1 MVAVAIIGI
10 GCKFPGGIDDADS
23 FWEFALLKG
32 DAVAD
37 IPKDR
42 WDADKYYDPDPDT
55 PGRMYTRR
63 GSFLTQGFRRFD
75 ADFFGIS
82 HREAAVLDPQQRLLL
97 ETTWEALDDA
107 GIAGQALGGNVGTFI
122 GGFMNDNMISRG
134 LARNLEKI
142 NNFAAFSASQTLL
155 SNRIA
160 HALDLWGPSMT
171 VDTACSSSLVTT
183 HLAVRAVAGGECD
196 VALAGG
202 VNVMFQ
208 PETFI
213 TMCKG
218 RFLAADGRSKSFDA
232 AADGY
237 GRGEGVGIVVLKN
250 LEQAQRDGDRIY
262 AVIRGSG
269 VNQDGRTIA
278 LPVPNPVSQQRLAD
292 RVLRE
297 AGIDPALVGY
307 IEAHG
312 TGTSVG
318 DPLEAEA
325 LGHSY
330 GQAAGRTEPLVI
342 GSVKNNF
349 GHTEAAAGVAGLIK
363 AALTVQRRTIL
374 PQVVLDKLNPAIPFD
389 ELQIRIPTEVE
400 KYPDLGAPA
409 YAAVNSFGYGGTNAH
424 VIVEEPPTPVAAA
437 APARDSIRIFPVSA
451 RSGAALH
458 EVAGSYAELLRS
470 EEGTAGT
477 AGTVSDEA
485 GVSDE
490 YVQRLKTAV
499 TGRRAQHYL
508 RKGFI
513 YRDGDDLLAQLNSY
527 AESDEAAPARA
538 LVEGISDPVF
548 VFSGMGPQ
556 WWGMARGLLERP
568 GAFREAAAEIDAVF
582 QEVSGWSVIAE
593 LLRSEGDSRVSR
605 TEIAQPANFL
615 VQAALAKHLEQF
627 GIRPTAV
634 MGHSV
639 GEVAA
644 AYVGG
649 ALSLRDAATVSFH
662 RSRLQAK
669 TAGSGGMLAV
679 GLDAEEALRR
689 IARFGGSVCVAA
701 INSASATTLSGDS
714 KALQILHD
722 ELAEDGVFARM
733 LHVEVPY
740 HSQLMD
746 PILDELATALA
757 GLAPRPTDIPLYS
770 TVTGEKI
777 DSEAF
782 ADPAYWLKNVRE
794 SVLFAKTVD
803 TLIAD
808 RYRVFLEL
816 GPHPVLLGNM
826 RESFV
831 RHSVS
836 AAAVQTLHRDQ
847 DDEQSVL
854 QAVTDLY
861 ALGAIDAP
869 GEADLYAN
877 GLIPH
882 MDLPKYPWSQE
893 ELWEEDPLTL
903 RARYGDADR
912 FALLGDRAE
921 GLTPQW
927 EVTLAAA
934 NLPWLPDHTVLGS
947 VVLPG
952 TAYLDAALSA
962 VRQRSGR
969 GQAGLD
975 SVVFAVP
982 LVVAEHDAPITRLTV
997 DEPTKRFTFNGRSAH
1012 TQLWTAHANGRL
1024 VEANLGT
1031 LRIDVPIRS
1040 EHDRIFDGADVYKGL
1055 AAVGLSYGPAF
1066 QRIQS
1071 VRIGSA
1077 GCVAQLASPLSR
1089 SAGDI
1094 ASEPEVTPRHAV
1106 HPALADAALQ
1116 CIAVLLAARPELDI
1130 PPTAHIP
1137 ASVDRVRLYGEVPED
1152 PIAVVEIT
1160 STLPLRANAYLAS
1173 QDGEVALAMTGVT
1186 LRPVGAAS
1194 DPLAELDQYF
1204 YEPRWE
1210 PLEEE
1215 TEGPEGQRAP
1225 VPAASVSAA
1234 HPANAVVEI
1243 GDVSAAVAEGARRA
1257 ARAGAA
1263 VLNAEAE
1270 QATDLAET
1278 FAAALHTDAF
1288 LRVLVTVGSGKSSVE
1303 NLHQLVTVAQALRTV
1318 LEAETER
1325 GVVNPDVQVVIVSN
1339 RAFLAPGD
1347 QLREHGLVL
1356 DQAALVG
1363 ARRVLANEQHPA
1375 KWSLVDLPD
1384 SVTADEVAAEISAM
1398 NRAEEVAVRAGE
1410 RWTQRMRRSL
1420 SELVAP
1426 WEEPFEPT
1434 DPEVAYEVQIPDTR
1448 TLKDITLRAC
1458 DRVEPGPRQVEVRVE
1473 TVGLNYKD
1481 PLKVLGIL
1489 TERELG
1495 ETYFKLEPGMEGF
1508 GVVTR
1513 VGSAVNELRIGESI
1527 AVAERGL
1534 LRRYLTF
1541 DLDGGAAWER
1551 IEEEHLQREDFDP
1564 LAVGSGVPFFTAG
1577 YAFYKLADLQPGE
1590 TVLIHGAAGGMGMGA
1605 VQIAVNM
1612 GAVVYATAGSEERRR
1627 AALELGAAAAF
1638 DSRSVGFVDDILR
1651 VTQGRGVD
1659 VIYNSLPGEMIAQ
1672 NFAVAGEFCRIIE
1685 IGKADIYFGGAM
1697 DLKPFSG
1704 NLSFHAIDMD
1714 RMLRLRPETFRELR
1728 RECTEM
1734 LTSGKLTP
1742 LPFTRFPIEEV
1753 VGAFEAVF
1761 RAAHMG
1767 RIVLDLRDQTPK
1779 LLPRKPD
1786 PAPVRPGHS
1795 YLISGGF
1802 GGFGL
1807 ATARSLARAGATHL
1821 ILAGRSGAT
1830 TEVARAQIE
1839 ALRAADV
1846 DVWEERID
1854 ISDYDQVSDLIG
1866 KVEASGHPLR
1876 GVFHAAAV
1884 AHDEVVADISAESL
1898 YKVFGP
1904 KVDGALNLDR
1914 ATREHNVP
1922 LDHFVLYSSISGLI
1936 GIVPQLTYAAANSML
1951 DGLAQSRHAAG
1962 LPALSVSWGA
1972 MSGGGMAEIEA
1983 IVKFLDS
1990 VGLRRLNMDLGA
2002 TLMHEC
2008 SRFQLPH
2015 VAIAGVDWGVLRT
2028 PLPST
2033 AKSTRFAHLSAEA
2046 AAVSNEQAAFRATVL
2061 ALPEEERGPMVTKE
2075 LAKELANVLK
2085 VDVESIDPTGP
2096 IADLGIDSLMAVEF
2110 AARAGK
2116 QLNIQISA
2124 FQFTPDLTLEAVG
2137 ARVALLIAQG
2147 VGDPEHDAI

>member
-10 GCKFPGGIDDADS
+10 GCRFPGGIGDADS
-23 FWEFALLKG
+23 FWNFVLHKG

-63 GSFLTQGFRRFD
+63 GSFLTQEFRRFD

-107 GIAGQALGGNVGTFI
+107 GIAGQAVGGNVGTFI

-183 HLAVRAVAGGECD
+183 HLAVRAVANGECD

-250 LEQAQRDGDRIY
+250 LEQAQRDGDHIY

-292 RVLRE
+292 RVIKE

-318 DPLEAEA
+318 DPLEAQA

-330 GQAAGRTEPLVI
+330 GRVAGRARPLVI

-363 AALTVQRRTIL
+363 AALTVQRRTIA
-374 PQVVLDKLNPAIPFD
+374 PQVVLDKLNPEIPFD
-389 ELQIRIPTEVE
+389 QLQIRIPTEVE
-400 KYPDLGAPA
+400 PYPDLGAPA

-424 VIVEEPPTPVAAA
+424 VLVQEPPAPVQTE

-451 RSGAALH
+451 RSGSALH
-458 EVAGSYAELLRS
+458 EVAGRYAKQLS
-470 EEGTAGT
+470 
-477 AGTVSDEA
+477 SDLSQDGA
-485 GVSDE
+485 
-490 YVQRLKTAV
+490 QRLKTAA
-499 TGRRAQHYL
+499 TARRAQHYL

-513 YRDGDDLLAQLNSY
+513 YRDADDLLAQLNTY
-527 AESDEAAPARA
+527 AASDEAAPPRA

-556 WWGMARGLLERP
+556 WWGMARALLERP
-568 GAFREAAAEIDAVF
+568 GIFRDAAAEIDEVF
-582 QEVSGWSVIAE
+582 QEISGWSVIAE
-593 LLRSEGDSRVSR
+593 LLRPQADSRVSR

-615 VQAALAKHLEQF
+615 VQSALAKHLQQF

-634 MGHSV
+634 VGHSV

-644 AYVGG
+644 AYVSG

-679 GLDAEEALRR
+679 GLDAEEAQRR
-689 IARFGGSVCVAA
+689 AARFGSAVCVAA
-701 INSASATTLSGDS
+701 INSTAATTLSGDS
-714 KALQILHD
+714 AALQTLHD
-722 ELAEDGVFARM
+722 ELAGDGIFARM

-746 PILDELATALA
+746 PILGELATALA
-757 GLAPRPTDIPLYS
+757 GLTPRKAAVPVYS
-770 TVTGEKI
+770 TVTGEKMH
-777 DSEAF
+777 SAAF
-782 ADPAYWLKNVRE
+782 AEPDYWCKNVRD
-794 SVLFAKTVD
+794 SVLFAKAVD
-803 TLIAD
+803 TLIVD

-816 GPHPVLLGNM
+816 GPHPVLLGNI

-836 AAAVQTLHRDQ
+836 GAAIQTLHRDQ

-854 QAVTDLY
+854 QAIADLY
-861 ALGAIDAP
+861 AVGAIDAP
-869 GEADLYAN
+869 GQADIYES
-877 GLIPH
+877 GVVPH

-893 ELWEEDPLTL
+893 EVWEEDPLTL

-912 FALLGDRAE
+912 FALLGDRVDA
-921 GLTPQW
+921 LTPQW
-927 EVTLAAA
+927 EVTLAPA

-969 GQAGLD
+969 AQAGLD

-982 LVVAEHDAPITRLTV
+982 LVVADHDAPITRITV
-997 DEPTKRFTFNGRSAH
+997 DEPTKRFTVNGRSAH

-1024 VEANLGT
+1024 VEANLGSK
-1031 LRIDVPIRS
+1031 RIDVS
-1040 EHDRIFDGADVYKGL
+1040 AWSANDRVFDGEDVYKGL
-1055 AAVGLSYGPAF
+1055 SAVGLSYGPAF

-1077 GCVAQLASPLSR
+1077 GCVAQLASPESV
-1089 SAGDI
+1089 SAQ
-1094 ASEPEVTPRHAV
+1094 RHAV

-1130 PPTAHIP
+1130 PPTAHVP
-1137 ASVDRVRLYGEVPED
+1137 ASIDRVRLYGEVPED
-1152 PIAVVEIT
+1152 PVAVVEIT
-1160 STLPLRANAYLAS
+1160 STQPLCANAYLAS
-1173 QDGEVALAMTGVT
+1173 RDGEVALAMTGVT
-1186 LRPVGAAS
+1186 LRPVGSAS
-1194 DPLAELDQYF
+1194 TPLSELEQYF

-1215 TEGPEGQRAP
+1215 IEGQPAP
-1225 VPAASVSAA
+1225 TTTAPAAR
-1234 HPANAVVEI
+1234 PANVIVEI
-1243 GDVSAAVAEGARRA
+1243 AQVPLAVAEGARRA
-1257 ARAGAA
+1257 AAAGVV
-1263 VLNAEAE
+1263 VLNADTVEKAN
-1270 QATDLAET
+1270 LAVT
-1278 FAAALHTDAF
+1278 FAEALDRDEF
-1288 LRVLVTVGSGKSSVE
+1288 LRVLVTVGSGKSAVE
-1303 NLHQLVTVAQALRTV
+1303 NVAGLVTVAQSLRMV
-1318 LEAETER
+1318 MEAETER
-1325 GVVNPDVQVVIVSN
+1325 GVVSPDVQAVLVSKN
-1339 RAFLAPGD
+1339 AFLAPGD
-1347 QLREHGLVL
+1347 RDLDL

-1375 KWSLVDLPD
+1375 KWSLVDLPAAV
-1384 SVTADEVAAEISAM
+1384 SAEEVTAEIGAM
-1398 NRAEEVAVRAGE
+1398 NRAEEVAVRQGL

-1420 SELVAP
+1420 PELVAP

-1448 TLKDITLRAC
+1448 TLKDIKLRAC
-1458 DRVEPGPRQVEVRVE
+1458 DRIEPGPRQVEVRVE

-1495 ETYFKLEPGMEGF
+1495 KTYFKLEPGMEGF
-1508 GVVTR
+1508 GVITR
-1513 VGSAVNELRIGESI
+1513 VGSQVTEVRVGESI

-1541 DLDGGAAWER
+1541 DLDGGAAWEP
-1551 IEEEHLQREDFDP
+1551 IADVHLQRDEFDP

-1577 YAFYKLADLQPGE
+1577 YAFYKLADVRPGE
-1590 TVLIHGAAGGMGMGA
+1590 TVLIHGAAGGMGMAA
-1605 VQIAVNM
+1605 VQVAANM
-1612 GAVVYATAGSEERRR
+1612 GAVVCATAGSEERRR
-1627 AALELGAAAAF
+1627 AALDLGATAAF
-1638 DSRSVGFVDDILR
+1638 DSRSVGFVDDILQI
-1651 VTQGRGVD
+1651 TEGRGVD

-1685 IGKADIYFGGAM
+1685 IGKADIYFGGAT

-1704 NLSFHAIDMD
+1704 NLSFHSIDMD
-1714 RMLRLRPETFRELR
+1714 RMLRLRPEIFRELR

-1734 LTSGKLTP
+1734 LTAGKLTP
-1742 LPFTRFPIEEV
+1742 LPYTRFPIEEV

-1761 RAAHMG
+1761 RAEHMG
-1767 RIVLDLRDQTPK
+1767 RIVLDLRDQTPT
-1779 LLPRKPD
+1779 LLPRKPE

-1795 YLISGGF
+1795 YLITGGF

-1821 ILAGRSGAT
+1821 ILASRSGAA

-1846 DVWEERID
+1846 DVWEEQVD
-1854 ISDYDQVSDLIG
+1854 ISDYDQVADLIA

-1884 AHDEVVADISAESL
+1884 AHDEVIADISAESL
-1898 YKVFGP
+1898 RKVFRP
-1904 KVDGALNLDR
+1904 KVQGALNLDKV
-1914 ATREHNVP
+1914 TREHDVP

-1936 GIVPQLTYAAANSML
+1936 GIVPQLTYAAANSVL
-1951 DGLAQSRHAAG
+1951 DGLAASRRAAG

-1972 MSGGGMAEIEA
+1972 MSGGGMAESDA

-1990 VGLRRLNMDLGA
+1990 VGLRRLNMDMGA
-2002 TLMHEC
+2002 AFMREC
-2008 SRFQLPH
+2008 SRFPLSH
-2015 VAIAGVDWGVLRT
+2015 VAIAGIDWGVLRT

-2046 AAVSNEQAAFRATVL
+2046 AAVSNEQAAFRAAVL

-2085 VDVESIDPTGP
+2085 VDVDSIDPKGP

-2147 VGDPEHDAI
+2147 VGDPDHDGI

>member
-10 GCKFPGGIDDADS
+10 GCRFPGGIGDADS
-23 FWEFALLKG
+23 FWNFVLHKG

-63 GSFLTQGFRRFD
+63 GSFLTQEFRRFD

-107 GIAGQALGGNVGTFI
+107 GIAGQAVGGNVGTFI

-183 HLAVRAVAGGECD
+183 HLAVRAVANGECD

-250 LEQAQRDGDRIY
+250 LEQAQRDGDHIY

-292 RVLRE
+292 RVIKE

-318 DPLEAEA
+318 DPLEAQA

-330 GQAAGRTEPLVI
+330 GRVAGRARPLVI

-363 AALTVQRRTIL
+363 AALTVQRRTIA
-374 PQVVLDKLNPAIPFD
+374 PQVVLDKLNPEIPFD
-389 ELQIRIPTEVE
+389 QLQIRIPTEVE
-400 KYPDLGAPA
+400 PYPDLGAPA

-424 VIVEEPPTPVAAA
+424 VLVQEPPAPVQTE

-451 RSGAALH
+451 RSGSALH
-458 EVAGSYAELLRS
+458 EVAGRYAKQLS
-470 EEGTAGT
+470 
-477 AGTVSDEA
+477 SDLSQDGA
-485 GVSDE
+485 
-490 YVQRLKTAV
+490 QRLKTAA
-499 TGRRAQHYL
+499 TARRAQHYL

-513 YRDGDDLLAQLNSY
+513 YRDADDLLAQLNTY
-527 AESDEAAPARA
+527 AASDEAAPPRA

-556 WWGMARGLLERP
+556 WWGMARALLERP
-568 GAFREAAAEIDAVF
+568 GIFRDAAAEIDEVF
-582 QEVSGWSVIAE
+582 QEISGWSVIAE
-593 LLRSEGDSRVSR
+593 LLRPQTDSRVSR

-615 VQAALAKHLEQF
+615 VQSALAKHLQQF

-634 MGHSV
+634 VGHSV

-644 AYVGG
+644 AYVSG

-679 GLDAEEALRR
+679 GLDAEEAQRR
-689 IARFGGSVCVAA
+689 AARFGSAVCVAA
-701 INSASATTLSGDS
+701 INSTAATTLSGDS
-714 KALQILHD
+714 AALQTLHD
-722 ELAEDGVFARM
+722 ELAGDGIFARM

-746 PILDELATALA
+746 PILGELATALA
-757 GLAPRPTDIPLYS
+757 GLTPRKAAVPVYS
-770 TVTGEKI
+770 TVTGEKMH
-777 DSEAF
+777 SAAF
-782 ADPAYWLKNVRE
+782 AEPDYWCKNVRD
-794 SVLFAKTVD
+794 SVLFAKAVD
-803 TLIAD
+803 TLIVD

-816 GPHPVLLGNM
+816 GPHPVLLGNI

-836 AAAVQTLHRDQ
+836 GAAIQTLHRDQ

-854 QAVTDLY
+854 QAIADLY
-861 ALGAIDAP
+861 AVGAIDAP
-869 GEADLYAN
+869 GQADIYES
-877 GLIPH
+877 GVVPH

-893 ELWEEDPLTL
+893 EVWEEDPLTL

-912 FALLGDRAE
+912 FALLGDRVDA
-921 GLTPQW
+921 LTPQW
-927 EVTLAAA
+927 EVTLAPA

-969 GQAGLD
+969 AQAGLD

-982 LVVAEHDAPITRLTV
+982 LVVADHDAPITRITV
-997 DEPTKRFTFNGRSAH
+997 DEPTKRFTVNGRSAH

-1024 VEANLGT
+1024 VEANLGSK
-1031 LRIDVPIRS
+1031 RIDVPAWS
-1040 EHDRIFDGADVYKGL
+1040 ANDRVFDGEDVYKGL
-1055 AAVGLSYGPAF
+1055 SAVGLSYGPAF

-1077 GCVAQLASPLSR
+1077 GCVAQLASPESV
-1089 SAGDI
+1089 SAQ
-1094 ASEPEVTPRHAV
+1094 RHAV

-1130 PPTAHIP
+1130 PPTAHVP
-1137 ASVDRVRLYGEVPED
+1137 ASIDRVRLYGEVPED
-1152 PIAVVEIT
+1152 PVAVVEIT
-1160 STLPLRANAYLAS
+1160 STQPLCANAYLAS
-1173 QDGEVALAMTGVT
+1173 RDGEVALAMTGVT
-1186 LRPVGAAS
+1186 LRPVGSAS
-1194 DPLAELDQYF
+1194 TPLSELEQYF

-1215 TEGPEGQRAP
+1215 IEGQPAP
-1225 VPAASVSAA
+1225 TTTAPAAR
-1234 HPANAVVEI
+1234 PANVIVEI
-1243 GDVSAAVAEGARRA
+1243 AQVPLAVAEGARRA
-1257 ARAGAA
+1257 AAAGVV
-1263 VLNAEAE
+1263 VLNADTVEKAN
-1270 QATDLAET
+1270 LAVT
-1278 FAAALHTDAF
+1278 FAEALDRDEF
-1288 LRVLVTVGSGKSSVE
+1288 LRVLVTVGSGKSAVE
-1303 NLHQLVTVAQALRTV
+1303 NVAGLVTVAQSLRMV
-1318 LEAETER
+1318 MEAETER
-1325 GVVNPDVQVVIVSN
+1325 GVVSPDVQAVLVSKN
-1339 RAFLAPGD
+1339 AFLAPGD
-1347 QLREHGLVL
+1347 RDLDL

-1375 KWSLVDLPD
+1375 KWSLVDLPAAV
-1384 SVTADEVAAEISAM
+1384 SAEEVTAEIGAM
-1398 NRAEEVAVRAGE
+1398 SRAEEVAVRQGL

-1420 SELVAP
+1420 PELVAP

-1448 TLKDITLRAC
+1448 TLKDIKLRAC
-1458 DRVEPGPRQVEVRVE
+1458 DRIEPGPRQVEVRVE

-1495 ETYFKLEPGMEGF
+1495 KTYFKLEPGMEGF
-1508 GVVTR
+1508 GVITR
-1513 VGSAVNELRIGESI
+1513 VGSQVTEVRVGESI

-1541 DLDGGAAWER
+1541 DLDGGAAWEP
-1551 IEEEHLQREDFDP
+1551 IADVHLQRDEFDP

-1577 YAFYKLADLQPGE
+1577 YAFYKLADMRPGE
-1590 TVLIHGAAGGMGMGA
+1590 TVLIHGAAGGMGMAA
-1605 VQIAVNM
+1605 VQVAANM

-1627 AALELGAAAAF
+1627 AALDLGATAAF
-1638 DSRSVGFVDDILR
+1638 DSRSVGFVDDILQI
-1651 VTQGRGVD
+1651 TEGRGVD

-1685 IGKADIYFGGAM
+1685 IGKADIYFGGAT

-1704 NLSFHAIDMD
+1704 NLSFHSIDMD
-1714 RMLRLRPETFRELR
+1714 RMLRLRPEIFRELR

-1734 LTSGKLTP
+1734 LTAGKLTP
-1742 LPFTRFPIEEV
+1742 LPYTRFPIEEV

-1761 RAAHMG
+1761 RAEHMG
-1767 RIVLDLRDQTPK
+1767 RIVLDLRDQTPT
-1779 LLPRKPD
+1779 LLPRKPE

-1795 YLISGGF
+1795 YLITGGF

-1821 ILAGRSGAT
+1821 ILASRSGAA

-1846 DVWEERID
+1846 DVWEEQVD
-1854 ISDYDQVSDLIG
+1854 ISDYDQVADLIA

-1884 AHDEVVADISAESL
+1884 AHDEVIADISAESL
-1898 YKVFGP
+1898 RKVFRP
-1904 KVDGALNLDR
+1904 KVQGALNLDKV
-1914 ATREHNVP
+1914 TREHDVP

-1936 GIVPQLTYAAANSML
+1936 GIVPQLTYAAANSVL
-1951 DGLAQSRHAAG
+1951 DGLAASRRAAG

-1972 MSGGGMAEIEA
+1972 MSGGGMAESDA

-1990 VGLRRLNMDLGA
+1990 VGLRRLNMDMGA
-2002 TLMHEC
+2002 AFMREC
-2008 SRFQLPH
+2008 SRFPLSH
-2015 VAIAGVDWGVLRT
+2015 VAIAGIDWGVLRT

-2046 AAVSNEQAAFRATVL
+2046 AAVSNEQAAFRAAVL

-2085 VDVESIDPTGP
+2085 VDVDSIDPKGP

-2147 VGDPEHDAI
+2147 VGDPDHDGI

>member
-10 GCKFPGGIDDADS
+10 GCKFPGGIGDPES
-23 FWEFALLKG
+23 FWNFVLRKG
-32 DAVAD
+32 DAVVD

-63 GSFLTQGFRRFD
+63 GSFLTQSFRRFD

-160 HALDLWGPSMT
+160 HALDFWGPSMT

-250 LEQAQRDGDRIY
+250 LEQAQRDGDHIY

-292 RVLRE
+292 RVIKE

-318 DPLEAEA
+318 DPLEAQA

-330 GQAAGRTEPLVI
+330 GKVPGRTQPLVI

-363 AALTVQRRTIL
+363 AALTVQRRTIA
-374 PQVVLDKLNPAIPFD
+374 PQVVLDKLNPEIPFD

-400 KYPDLGAPA
+400 PYPDMGAPA

-424 VIVEEPPTPVAAA
+424 VIVQAPPAAA
-437 APARDSIRIFPVSA
+437 EPQAPARDSIRIFPVSA

-458 EVAGSYAELLRS
+458 QVAGRYAALLGSDLS
-470 EEGTAGT
+470 EEGA
-477 AGTVSDEA
+477 
-485 GVSDE
+485 
-490 YVQRLKTAV
+490 QRLKTAA

-513 YRDGDDLLAQLNSY
+513 YRDADDLLTQLNSY
-527 AESDEAAPARA
+527 AESEEAAPARA

-556 WWGMARGLLERP
+556 WWGMARALLQTP
-568 GAFREAAAEIDAVF
+568 GVFRDTAAEIDAVF
-582 QEVSGWSVIAE
+582 QEISGWSVIAE
-593 LLRSEGDSRVSR
+593 LLRPEGDSRVSS

-615 VQAALAKHLEQF
+615 VQSALAEHLRQF

-634 MGHSV
+634 VGHSV

-644 AYVGG
+644 AYVSG

-679 GLDAEEALRR
+679 GLDAEEAQRR
-689 IARFGGSVCVAA
+689 AARFGTAVCVAA
-701 INSASATTLSGDS
+701 INSAAATTLSGDS
-714 KALQILHD
+714 KALQTLHD
-722 ELAEDGVFARM
+722 ELAEYGVFARM

-746 PILDELATALA
+746 PILGELATALA
-757 GLAPRPTDIPLYS
+757 GLAPRQSDVPVYS

-777 DSEAF
+777 DSAAF
-782 ADPAYWLKNVRE
+782 ADPDYWLKNVRE
-794 SVLFAKTVD
+794 SVLFAKAID
-803 TLIAD
+803 TLIED

-816 GPHPVLLGNM
+816 GPHPVLLGNI

-836 AAAVQTLHRDQ
+836 GAAVQTLHRDQ
-847 DDEQSVL
+847 NDEQSVL

-861 ALGAIDAP
+861 AVGAIDAP
-869 GEADLYAN
+869 GEAGLYEN
-877 GLIPH
+877 GSVPH

-893 ELWEEDPLTL
+893 ELWEEDALTL

-921 GLTPQW
+921 ALTPQW

-947 VVLPG
+947 IVLPG

-997 DEPTKRFTFNGRSAH
+997 DEPTKRFTVNGRSAH

-1031 LRIDVPIRS
+1031 LRIDVPAQS
-1040 EHDRIFDGADVYKGL
+1040 EFDRIFDGEDVYKGL

-1077 GCVAQLASPLSR
+1077 GCVAQLTTPEGVDASGSVL
-1089 SAGDI
+1089 
-1094 ASEPEVTPRHAV
+1094 RHAI

-1116 CIAVLLAARPELDI
+1116 CIAVLLAARPELDV

-1137 ASVDRVRLYGEVPED
+1137 ASVDRVRLYHEVPQD
-1152 PIAVVEIT
+1152 PIAFVEIT
-1160 STLPLRANAYLAS
+1160 STQPLRANAYLAS
-1173 QDGEVALAMTGVT
+1173 QDGEVALALTGVT
-1186 LRPVGAAS
+1186 LRPVGSAL
-1194 DPLAELDQYF
+1194 DPLSELDQYF

-1215 TEGPEGQRAP
+1215 VEAQPDSA
-1225 VPAASVSAA
+1225 PAASRSAA
-1234 HPANAVVEI
+1234 APAARAANVIVGI
-1243 GDVSAAVAEGARRA
+1243 GDVAAAFAEGARRA
-1257 ARAGAA
+1257 ASAGAVILKA
-1263 VLNAEAE
+1263 DPGA
-1270 QATDLAET
+1270 DLADA
-1278 FAAALHTDAF
+1278 FAAALHADTY
-1288 LRVLVTVGSGKSSVE
+1288 LRVLATVGAGKTLVE
-1303 NLHQLVTVAQALRTV
+1303 NLHQLVTIAQALRVV

-1325 GVVNPDVQVVIVSN
+1325 GVVSPDVQVVVVST

-1347 QLREHGLVL
+1347 SGLDL
-1356 DQAALVG
+1356 DQTALVG

-1384 SVTADEVAAEISAM
+1384 SATPDEVAAEIGAM

-1448 TLKDITLRAC
+1448 TLKDIALRAC
-1458 DRVEPGPRQVEVRVE
+1458 DRIEPGPRQVEVRVE
-1473 TVGLNYKD
+1473 TLGLNYKD

-1513 VGSAVNELRIGESI
+1513 VGSAVNELRVGESI

-1551 IEEEHLQREDFDP
+1551 IDEEHLQREDFDP

-1627 AALELGAAAAF
+1627 AALELGATAAF

-1651 VTQGRGVD
+1651 ITEGRGVD

-1685 IGKADIYFGGAM
+1685 IGKADIYFGGAV
-1697 DLKPFSG
+1697 DLKAFSG

-1742 LPFTRFPIEEV
+1742 LPFTRFPIDDV

-1786 PAPVRPGHS
+1786 TAPVRPGHS

-1854 ISDYDQVSDLIG
+1854 ISDYDQVSDLIA

-1884 AHDEVVADISAESL
+1884 AHDEVLADISAESL
-1898 YKVFGP
+1898 YKVFAP
-1904 KVDGALNLDR
+1904 KVDGALNLDK
-1914 ATREHNVP
+1914 ATREHEVP

-1936 GIVPQLTYAAANSML
+1936 GIVPQVTYAAANSVL
-1951 DGLAQSRHAAG
+1951 DGLAQARHAAG

-1972 MSGGGMAEIEA
+1972 MSGGGMAEVEA

-2046 AAVSNEQAAFRATVL
+2046 AAVSNEQAAFRAAVL

-2085 VDVESIDPTGP
+2085 VDVDSIDPTGP

>member
-10 GCKFPGGIDDADS
+10 GCRFPGGIGDADS
-23 FWEFALLKG
+23 FWNFVLHKG

-63 GSFLTQGFRRFD
+63 GSFLTQEFRRFD

-107 GIAGQALGGNVGTFI
+107 GIAGQAVGGNVGTFI

-183 HLAVRAVAGGECD
+183 HLAVRAVANGECD

-250 LEQAQRDGDRIY
+250 LEQAQRDGDHIY

-292 RVLRE
+292 RVIKE

-318 DPLEAEA
+318 DPLEAQA

-330 GQAAGRTEPLVI
+330 GRVAGRARPLVI

-363 AALTVQRRTIL
+363 AALTVQRRTIA
-374 PQVVLDKLNPAIPFD
+374 PQVVLDKLNPEIPFD
-389 ELQIRIPTEVE
+389 QLQIRIPTEVE
-400 KYPDLGAPA
+400 PYPDLGAPA

-424 VIVEEPPTPVAAA
+424 VLVQEPPAPVQTE

-451 RSGAALH
+451 RSGSALH
-458 EVAGSYAELLRS
+458 EVAGRYAKQLS
-470 EEGTAGT
+470 
-477 AGTVSDEA
+477 SDLSQDGA
-485 GVSDE
+485 
-490 YVQRLKTAV
+490 QRLKTAA
-499 TGRRAQHYL
+499 TARRAQHYL

-513 YRDGDDLLAQLNSY
+513 YRDADDLLAQLNTY
-527 AESDEAAPARA
+527 AASDEAAPPRA

-556 WWGMARGLLERP
+556 WWGMARALLERP
-568 GAFREAAAEIDAVF
+568 GIFRDAAAEIDEVF
-582 QEVSGWSVIAE
+582 QEISGWSVIAE
-593 LLRSEGDSRVSR
+593 LLRPQADSRVSR

-615 VQAALAKHLEQF
+615 VQSALAKHLQQF

-634 MGHSV
+634 VGHSV

-644 AYVGG
+644 AYVSG

-679 GLDAEEALRR
+679 GLDAEEAQRR
-689 IARFGGSVCVAA
+689 AARFGSAVCVAA
-701 INSASATTLSGDS
+701 INSTAATTLSGDS
-714 KALQILHD
+714 AALQTLHD
-722 ELAEDGVFARM
+722 ELAGDGIFARM

-746 PILDELATALA
+746 PILGELATALA
-757 GLAPRPTDIPLYS
+757 GLTPRKAAVPVYS
-770 TVTGEKI
+770 TVTGEKMH
-777 DSEAF
+777 SAAF
-782 ADPAYWLKNVRE
+782 AEPDYWCKNVRD
-794 SVLFAKTVD
+794 SVLFAKAVD
-803 TLIAD
+803 TLIVD

-816 GPHPVLLGNM
+816 GPHPVLLGNI

-836 AAAVQTLHRDQ
+836 GAAIQTLHRDQ

-854 QAVTDLY
+854 QAIADLY
-861 ALGAIDAP
+861 AVGAIDAP
-869 GEADLYAN
+869 GQADIYES
-877 GLIPH
+877 GVVPH

-893 ELWEEDPLTL
+893 EVWEEDPLTL

-912 FALLGDRAE
+912 FALLGDRVDA
-921 GLTPQW
+921 LTPQW
-927 EVTLAAA
+927 EVTLAPA

-969 GQAGLD
+969 AQAGLD

-982 LVVAEHDAPITRLTV
+982 LVVADHDAPITRITV
-997 DEPTKRFTFNGRSAH
+997 DEPTKRFTVNGRSAH

-1024 VEANLGT
+1024 VEANLGSK
-1031 LRIDVPIRS
+1031 RIDVS
-1040 EHDRIFDGADVYKGL
+1040 AWSANDRVFDGEDVYKGL
-1055 AAVGLSYGPAF
+1055 SAVGLSYGPAF

-1077 GCVAQLASPLSR
+1077 GCVAQLASPESV
-1089 SAGDI
+1089 SAQ
-1094 ASEPEVTPRHAV
+1094 RHAV

-1130 PPTAHIP
+1130 PPTAHVP
-1137 ASVDRVRLYGEVPED
+1137 ASIDRVRLYGEVPED
-1152 PIAVVEIT
+1152 PVAVVEIT
-1160 STLPLRANAYLAS
+1160 STQPLCANAYLAS
-1173 QDGEVALAMTGVT
+1173 RDGEVALAMTGVT
-1186 LRPVGAAS
+1186 LRPVGSAS
-1194 DPLAELDQYF
+1194 TPLSELEQYF

-1215 TEGPEGQRAP
+1215 IEGQPAP
-1225 VPAASVSAA
+1225 TTTAPAAR
-1234 HPANAVVEI
+1234 PANVIVEI
-1243 GDVSAAVAEGARRA
+1243 AQVPLAVAEGARRA
-1257 ARAGAA
+1257 AAAGVV
-1263 VLNAEAE
+1263 VLNADTVEKAN
-1270 QATDLAET
+1270 LAVT
-1278 FAAALHTDAF
+1278 FAEALDRDEF
-1288 LRVLVTVGSGKSSVE
+1288 LRVLVTVGSGKSAVE
-1303 NLHQLVTVAQALRTV
+1303 NVAGLVTVAQSLRMV
-1318 LEAETER
+1318 MEAETER
-1325 GVVNPDVQVVIVSN
+1325 GVVSPDVQAVLVSKN
-1339 RAFLAPGD
+1339 AFLAPGD
-1347 QLREHGLVL
+1347 RDLDL

-1375 KWSLVDLPD
+1375 KWSLVDLPAAV
-1384 SVTADEVAAEISAM
+1384 SAEEVTAEIGAM
-1398 NRAEEVAVRAGE
+1398 NRAEEVAVRQGL

-1420 SELVAP
+1420 PELVAP

-1448 TLKDITLRAC
+1448 TLKDIKLRAC
-1458 DRVEPGPRQVEVRVE
+1458 DRIEPGPRQVEVRVE

-1495 ETYFKLEPGMEGF
+1495 KTYFKLEPGMEGF
-1508 GVVTR
+1508 GVITR
-1513 VGSAVNELRIGESI
+1513 VGSQVTEVRVGESI

-1541 DLDGGAAWER
+1541 DLDGGAAWEP
-1551 IEEEHLQREDFDP
+1551 IADVHLQRDEFDP

-1577 YAFYKLADLQPGE
+1577 YAFYKLADVRPGE
-1590 TVLIHGAAGGMGMGA
+1590 TVLIHGAAGGMGMAA
-1605 VQIAVNM
+1605 VQVAANM

-1627 AALELGAAAAF
+1627 AALDLGATAAF
-1638 DSRSVGFVDDILR
+1638 DSRSVGFVDDILQI
-1651 VTQGRGVD
+1651 TEGRGVD

-1685 IGKADIYFGGAM
+1685 IGKADIYFGGAT

-1704 NLSFHAIDMD
+1704 NLSFHSIDMD
-1714 RMLRLRPETFRELR
+1714 RMLRLRPEIFRELR

-1734 LTSGKLTP
+1734 LTAGKLTP
-1742 LPFTRFPIEEV
+1742 LPYTRFPIEEV

-1761 RAAHMG
+1761 RAEHMG
-1767 RIVLDLRDQTPK
+1767 RIVLDLRDQTPT
-1779 LLPRKPD
+1779 LLPRKPE

-1795 YLISGGF
+1795 YLITGGF

-1821 ILAGRSGAT
+1821 ILASRSGAA

-1846 DVWEERID
+1846 DVWEEQVD
-1854 ISDYDQVSDLIG
+1854 ISDYDQVADLIA

-1884 AHDEVVADISAESL
+1884 AHDEVIADISAESL
-1898 YKVFGP
+1898 RKVFGP
-1904 KVDGALNLDR
+1904 KVQGALNLDKV
-1914 ATREHNVP
+1914 TREHDVP

-1936 GIVPQLTYAAANSML
+1936 GIVPQLTYAAANSVL
-1951 DGLAQSRHAAG
+1951 DGLAASRRAAG

-1972 MSGGGMAEIEA
+1972 MSGGGMAESDA

-1990 VGLRRLNMDLGA
+1990 VGLRRLNMDMGA
-2002 TLMHEC
+2002 AFMREC
-2008 SRFQLPH
+2008 SRFPLSH
-2015 VAIAGVDWGVLRT
+2015 VAIAGIDWGVLRT

-2046 AAVSNEQAAFRATVL
+2046 AAVSNEQAAFRAAVL

-2085 VDVESIDPTGP
+2085 VDVDSIDPKGP

-2147 VGDPEHDAI
+2147 VGDPDHDGI

>member
-10 GCKFPGGIDDADS
+10 GCKFPGGIGDPES
-23 FWEFALLKG
+23 FWNFVLRKG
-32 DAVAD
+32 DAVVD

-63 GSFLTQGFRRFD
+63 GSFLTQSFRRFD

-160 HALDLWGPSMT
+160 HALDFWGPSMT

-250 LEQAQRDGDRIY
+250 LEQAQRDGDHIY

-292 RVLRE
+292 RVIKE

-318 DPLEAEA
+318 DPLEAQA

-330 GQAAGRTEPLVI
+330 GKVPGRRQPLVI

-363 AALTVQRRTIL
+363 AALTVQRRTIA
-374 PQVVLDKLNPAIPFD
+374 PQVVLDKLNPEIPFD

-400 KYPDLGAPA
+400 PYPDMGAPA

-424 VIVEEPPTPVAAA
+424 VIVQAPPAAA
-437 APARDSIRIFPVSA
+437 EPQAPARDSIRIFPVSA

-458 EVAGSYAELLRS
+458 QVAGRYAALLGSDLS
-470 EEGTAGT
+470 EEGA
-477 AGTVSDEA
+477 
-485 GVSDE
+485 
-490 YVQRLKTAV
+490 QRLKTAA

-513 YRDGDDLLAQLNSY
+513 YRDADDLLTQLNSY
-527 AESDEAAPARA
+527 AESEEAAPARA

-556 WWGMARGLLERP
+556 WWGMARALLQTP
-568 GAFREAAAEIDAVF
+568 GVFRDTAAEIDAVF
-582 QEVSGWSVIAE
+582 QEISGWSVIAE
-593 LLRSEGDSRVSR
+593 LLRPEGDSRVSS

-615 VQAALAKHLEQF
+615 VQSALAEHLRQF

-634 MGHSV
+634 VGHSV

-644 AYVGG
+644 AYVSG

-679 GLDAEEALRR
+679 GLDAEEAQRR
-689 IARFGGSVCVAA
+689 AARFGTAVCVAA
-701 INSASATTLSGDS
+701 INSAAATTLSGDS
-714 KALQILHD
+714 KALQTLHD

-746 PILDELATALA
+746 PILGELATALA
-757 GLAPRPTDIPLYS
+757 GLAPRQSDVPVYS

-777 DSEAF
+777 DSAAF
-782 ADPAYWLKNVRE
+782 ADPDYWLKNVRE
-794 SVLFAKTVD
+794 SVLFAKAID
-803 TLIAD
+803 TLIED

-816 GPHPVLLGNM
+816 GPHPVLLGNI

-836 AAAVQTLHRDQ
+836 GAAVQTLHRDQ
-847 DDEQSVL
+847 NDEQSVL

-861 ALGAIDAP
+861 AVGAIDAP
-869 GEADLYAN
+869 GEAGLYEN
-877 GLIPH
+877 GSVPH

-893 ELWEEDPLTL
+893 ELWEEDALTL

-921 GLTPQW
+921 ALTPQW

-947 VVLPG
+947 IVLPG

-997 DEPTKRFTFNGRSAH
+997 DEPTKRFTVNGRSAH

-1031 LRIDVPIRS
+1031 LRIDVPAQS
-1040 EHDRIFDGADVYKGL
+1040 EFDRIFDGEDVYKGL

-1077 GCVAQLASPLSR
+1077 GCVAQLTTPEGVDASGSVL
-1089 SAGDI
+1089 
-1094 ASEPEVTPRHAV
+1094 RHTV

-1116 CIAVLLAARPELDI
+1116 CIAVLLAARPELDV

-1137 ASVDRVRLYGEVPED
+1137 ASVDRVRLYHEVPQD
-1152 PIAVVEIT
+1152 PIAFVEIT
-1160 STLPLRANAYLAS
+1160 STQPLRANAYLAS
-1173 QDGEVALAMTGVT
+1173 QDGEVALALTGVT
-1186 LRPVGAAS
+1186 LRPVGSAL
-1194 DPLAELDQYF
+1194 DPLSELDQYF

-1215 TEGPEGQRAP
+1215 VEAQPDSA
-1225 VPAASVSAA
+1225 PAASRSAA
-1234 HPANAVVEI
+1234 APAARAANVIVGI
-1243 GDVSAAVAEGARRA
+1243 GDVAAAFAEGARRA
-1257 ARAGAA
+1257 ASAGAVILKA
-1263 VLNAEAE
+1263 DPGA
-1270 QATDLAET
+1270 DLADA
-1278 FAAALHTDAF
+1278 FAAALHADTY
-1288 LRVLVTVGSGKSSVE
+1288 LRVLATVGAGKTLVE
-1303 NLHQLVTVAQALRTV
+1303 NLHQLVTIAQALRVV

-1325 GVVNPDVQVVIVSN
+1325 GVVSPDVQVVVVST

-1347 QLREHGLVL
+1347 SGLDL
-1356 DQAALVG
+1356 DQTALVG

-1384 SVTADEVAAEISAM
+1384 SATPDEVAAEIGAM

-1448 TLKDITLRAC
+1448 TLKDIALRAC
-1458 DRVEPGPRQVEVRVE
+1458 DRIEPGPRQVEVRLE
-1473 TVGLNYKD
+1473 TLGLNYKD

-1513 VGSAVNELRIGESI
+1513 VGSAVNELRVGESI

-1551 IEEEHLQREDFDP
+1551 IDEEHLQREDFDP

-1627 AALELGAAAAF
+1627 AALELGATAAF

-1651 VTQGRGVD
+1651 ITEGRGVD

-1685 IGKADIYFGGAM
+1685 IGKADIYFGGAV
-1697 DLKPFSG
+1697 DLKAFSG

-1742 LPFTRFPIEEV
+1742 LPFTRFPIDDV

-1786 PAPVRPGHS
+1786 TAPVRPGHS

-1854 ISDYDQVSDLIG
+1854 ISDYDQVSDLIA

-1884 AHDEVVADISAESL
+1884 AHDEVLADISAESL
-1898 YKVFGP
+1898 YKVFAP
-1904 KVDGALNLDR
+1904 KVDGALNLDK
-1914 ATREHNVP
+1914 ATREHEVP

-1936 GIVPQLTYAAANSML
+1936 GIVPQVTYAAANSVL
-1951 DGLAQSRHAAG
+1951 DGLAQARHAAG

-1972 MSGGGMAEIEA
+1972 MSGGGMAEVEA

-2046 AAVSNEQAAFRATVL
+2046 AAVSNEQAAFRAAVL

-2085 VDVESIDPTGP
+2085 VDVDSIDPTGP

>member
-10 GCKFPGGIDDADS
+10 GCKFPGGIGDPDS
-23 FWEFALLKG
+23 FWNFVLHKG
-32 DAVAD
+32 DAVVD

-63 GSFLTQGFRRFD
+63 GSFLTQEFRRFD

-160 HALDLWGPSMT
+160 HALDFWGPSMT

-183 HLAVRAVAGGECD
+183 HLAVRAVANGECD

-250 LEQAQRDGDRIY
+250 LEQAQRDGDHIY
-262 AVIRGSG
+262 AVILGSG

-278 LPVPNPVSQQRLAD
+278 LPVPNPVSQQRLAE
-292 RVLRE
+292 RVLNE
-297 AGIDPALVGY
+297 AGVDPALVGY

-318 DPLEAEA
+318 DPLEAAA

-330 GQAAGRTEPLVI
+330 GQAAGRAESLVI

-374 PQVVLDKLNPAIPFD
+374 PQVVLDKLNPEIPFD
-389 ELQIRIPTEVE
+389 ELRIRIPTQVE
-400 KYPDLGAPA
+400 PYPDLGAPA
-409 YAAVNSFGYGGTNAH
+409 YAAINSFGYGGTNAH
-424 VIVEEPPTPVAAA
+424 VIVSEPPAPVAAA
-437 APARDSIRIFPVSA
+437 PVRDSIRIFPVSA

-458 EVAGSYAELLRS
+458 EVAGRYAELLRS
-470 EEGTAGT
+470 DTSGENT
-477 AGTVSDEA
+477 
-485 GVSDE
+485 
-490 YVQRLKTAV
+490 QRVKTAV
-499 TGRRAQHYL
+499 TGRRAHHYL

-527 AESDEAAPARA
+527 AQSDEAAPARA

-556 WWGMARGLLERP
+556 WWGMARGLLETP
-568 GAFREAAAEIDAVF
+568 GVFRDIAAEIDAVF
-582 QEVSGWSVIAE
+582 QEISGWSVIAE

-615 VQAALAKHLEQF
+615 VQSALAKHLQQF
-627 GIRPTAV
+627 GIRPAAV
-634 MGHSV
+634 VGHSV

-644 AYVGG
+644 AYASG
-649 ALSLRDAATVSFH
+649 ALSLRDAASVSFH

-679 GLDAEEALRR
+679 GLDAEEAQRR
-689 IARFGGSVCVAA
+689 AARFGTAVCVAA

-714 KALQILHD
+714 KALQLLHD

-746 PILDELATALA
+746 PILDELATSLA
-757 GLAPRPTDIPLYS
+757 GLAPRQADVPLYS
-770 TVTGEKI
+770 TVTGERI
-777 DSEAF
+777 DGAAF
-782 ADPAYWLKNVRE
+782 ADPGYWVKNVRA
-794 SVLFAKTVD
+794 SVFFAKAID
-803 TLIAD
+803 TLITD

-816 GPHPVLLGNM
+816 GPHPVLLGNI

-836 AAAVQTLHRDQ
+836 GAAVQTLHRDQ
-847 DDEQSVL
+847 SDEQSVL
-854 QAVTDLY
+854 QAITDLY
-861 ALGAIDAP
+861 AVGAIDVP
-869 GEADLYAN
+869 GEAALYEDGAV
-877 GLIPH
+877 PH
-882 MDLPKYPWSQE
+882 MELPKYPWSQD

-912 FALLGDRAE
+912 FALLGDRADA
-921 GLTPQW
+921 LTPQW

-934 NLPWLPDHTVLGS
+934 NLPWLCDHTVLGS

-952 TAYLDAALSA
+952 TAYLDVALSA

-969 GQAGLD
+969 AYAGLD

-997 DEPTKRFTFNGRSAH
+997 DEPTKRFTVNGRSAH

-1024 VEANLGT
+1024 VEANPGT
-1031 LRIDVPIRS
+1031 LRIDVPTQS
-1040 EHDRIFDGADVYKGL
+1040 EFDRVFEGDDVYKGL
-1055 AAVGLSYGPAF
+1055 SAVGLSYGPAF
-1066 QRIQS
+1066 QRIRN
-1071 VRIGSA
+1071 VRISSA
-1077 GCVAQLASPLSR
+1077 GCVAQLTSLDAESQ
-1089 SAGDI
+1089 
-1094 ASEPEVTPRHAV
+1094 PRHAV
-1106 HPALADAALQ
+1106 HPALADSALQ

-1137 ASVDRVRLYGEVPED
+1137 ASVDRVRLYHEVPED

-1160 STLPLRANAYLAS
+1160 GTQPLRANAYVTS
-1173 QDGEVALAMTGVT
+1173 PDGDVALAMTGVT
-1186 LRPVGAAS
+1186 LRPVGSATE
-1194 DPLAELDQYF
+1194 PLSELEQYF

-1215 TEGPEGQRAP
+1215 VDGQPLAP
-1225 VPAASVSAA
+1225 PAAAR
-1234 HPANAVVEI
+1234 PANVIVEI
-1243 GDVSAAVAEGARRA
+1243 GDAPPAVAEGARRA
-1257 ARAGAA
+1257 SEAGAV
-1263 VLNAEAE
+1263 VLTAEAE
-1270 QATDLAET
+1270 QSAELAEA
-1278 FAAALHTDAF
+1278 FGAALSRDAY
-1288 LRVLVTVGSGKSSVE
+1288 LRVLVTVGSGSALVE
-1303 NLHQLVTVAQALRTV
+1303 SLYQVVTVAQALRTV

-1325 GVVNPDVQVVIVSN
+1325 GVVNPDVQAVLVSQG
-1339 RAFLAPGD
+1339 AFLAPGD
-1347 QLREHGLVL
+1347 RDLVL
-1356 DQAALVG
+1356 DRAALVG

-1384 SVTADEVAAEISAM
+1384 SASAAEVAAEISAM
-1398 NRAEEVAVRAGE
+1398 TKAEEVAVRAGK

-1434 DPEVAYEVQIPDTR
+1434 DPDVAYEVQIPDTR
-1448 TLKDITLRAC
+1448 TLKDIALRAC

-1481 PLKVLGIL
+1481 PLKILGIL

-1513 VGSAVNELRIGESI
+1513 VGPAVNELRVGESI

-1551 IEEEHLQREDFDP
+1551 IEDEHLQRADFDP

-1605 VQIAVNM
+1605 VQVAVNM
-1612 GAVVYATAGSEERRR
+1612 GATVYATAGTEERRR

-1651 VTQGRGVD
+1651 ITEGRGVD

-1697 DLKPFSG
+1697 DLKPFGG
-1704 NLSFHAIDMD
+1704 NLSFHSIDMD
-1714 RMLRLRPETFRELR
+1714 RMLRLRPEIFRELR

-1761 RAAHMG
+1761 RAEHMG
-1767 RIVLDLRDQTPK
+1767 RIVLDFRNQTPK
-1779 LLPRKPD
+1779 LLPRKAD
-1786 PAPVRPGHS
+1786 PAPVLAGHS
-1795 YLISGGF
+1795 YLITGGF

-1854 ISDYDQVSDLIG
+1854 ISDYDQVADLIG

-1884 AHDEVVADISAESL
+1884 AHDEVIADISAESL
-1898 YKVFGP
+1898 HKVFAP
-1904 KVDGALNLDR
+1904 KVQGALNLDK

-1936 GIVPQLTYAAANSML
+1936 GIVPQLTYAAANSVL
-1951 DGLAQSRHAAG
+1951 DALAHSRHADG

-1972 MSGGGMAEIEA
+1972 MSGGGMAETDA

-2008 SRFQLPH
+2008 SRFRLPH
-2015 VAIAGVDWGVLRT
+2015 VAVAGVDWGVLRT

-2046 AAVSNEQAAFRATVL
+2046 AAVSNEQAAFRAAVL

-2085 VDVESIDPTGP
+2085 VDVDSIDPTGP

>member
-10 GCKFPGGIDDADS
+10 GCRFPGGIGDADS
-23 FWEFALLKG
+23 FWNFVLHKG

-63 GSFLTQGFRRFD
+63 GSFLTQEFRRFD

-107 GIAGQALGGNVGTFI
+107 GIAGQAVGGNVGTFI

-183 HLAVRAVAGGECD
+183 HLAVRAVANGECD

-250 LEQAQRDGDRIY
+250 LEQAQRDGDHIY

-292 RVLRE
+292 RVIKE

-318 DPLEAEA
+318 DPLEAQA

-330 GQAAGRTEPLVI
+330 GRVAGRARPLVI

-363 AALTVQRRTIL
+363 AALTVQRRTIA
-374 PQVVLDKLNPAIPFD
+374 PQVVLDKLNPEIPFD
-389 ELQIRIPTEVE
+389 QLQIRIPTEVE
-400 KYPDLGAPA
+400 PYPDLGAPA

-424 VIVEEPPTPVAAA
+424 VLVQEPPAPVQTE

-451 RSGAALH
+451 RSGSALH
-458 EVAGSYAELLRS
+458 EVAGRYAKQLS
-470 EEGTAGT
+470 
-477 AGTVSDEA
+477 SDLSQDGA
-485 GVSDE
+485 
-490 YVQRLKTAV
+490 QRLKTAA
-499 TGRRAQHYL
+499 TARRAQHYL

-513 YRDGDDLLAQLNSY
+513 YRDADDLLAQLNTY
-527 AESDEAAPARA
+527 AASDEAAPPRA

-556 WWGMARGLLERP
+556 WWGMARALLERP
-568 GAFREAAAEIDAVF
+568 GIFRDAAAEIDEVF
-582 QEVSGWSVIAE
+582 QEISGWSVIAE
-593 LLRSEGDSRVSR
+593 LLRPQADSRVSR

-615 VQAALAKHLEQF
+615 VQSALAKHLQQF

-634 MGHSV
+634 VGHSV

-644 AYVGG
+644 AYVSG

-679 GLDAEEALRR
+679 GLDAEEAQRR
-689 IARFGGSVCVAA
+689 AARFGSAVCVAA
-701 INSASATTLSGDS
+701 INSTAATTLSGDS
-714 KALQILHD
+714 AALQTLHD
-722 ELAEDGVFARM
+722 ELAGDGIFARM

-746 PILDELATALA
+746 PILGELATALA
-757 GLAPRPTDIPLYS
+757 GLTPREAAVPVYS
-770 TVTGEKI
+770 TVTGEKMH
-777 DSEAF
+777 SAAF
-782 ADPAYWLKNVRE
+782 AEPDYWCKNVRD
-794 SVLFAKTVD
+794 SVLFAKAVD
-803 TLIAD
+803 TLIVD

-816 GPHPVLLGNM
+816 GPHPVLLGNI

-836 AAAVQTLHRDQ
+836 GAAIQTLHRDQ

-854 QAVTDLY
+854 QAIADLY
-861 ALGAIDAP
+861 AVGAIDAP
-869 GEADLYAN
+869 GQADIYES
-877 GLIPH
+877 GVVPH

-893 ELWEEDPLTL
+893 EVWEEDPLTL

-912 FALLGDRAE
+912 FALLGDRVDA
-921 GLTPQW
+921 LTPQW
-927 EVTLAAA
+927 EVTLAPA

-969 GQAGLD
+969 AQAGLD

-982 LVVAEHDAPITRLTV
+982 LVVADHDAPITRITV
-997 DEPTKRFTFNGRSAH
+997 DEPTKRFTVNGRSAH

-1024 VEANLGT
+1024 VEANLGSK
-1031 LRIDVPIRS
+1031 RIDVPAWS
-1040 EHDRIFDGADVYKGL
+1040 ANDRVFDGEDVYKGL
-1055 AAVGLSYGPAF
+1055 SAVGLSYGPAF

-1077 GCVAQLASPLSR
+1077 GCVAQLASPESV
-1089 SAGDI
+1089 SAQ
-1094 ASEPEVTPRHAV
+1094 RHAV

-1130 PPTAHIP
+1130 PPTAHVP
-1137 ASVDRVRLYGEVPED
+1137 ASIDRVRLYGEVPED
-1152 PIAVVEIT
+1152 PVAVVEIT
-1160 STLPLRANAYLAS
+1160 STQPLCANAYLAS
-1173 QDGEVALAMTGVT
+1173 RDGEVALAMTGVT
-1186 LRPVGAAS
+1186 LRPVGSAS
-1194 DPLAELDQYF
+1194 TPLSELEQYF

-1215 TEGPEGQRAP
+1215 IEGQPAP
-1225 VPAASVSAA
+1225 TTTAPAAR
-1234 HPANAVVEI
+1234 PANVIVEI
-1243 GDVSAAVAEGARRA
+1243 AQVPLAVAEGARRA
-1257 ARAGAA
+1257 AAAGVA
-1263 VLNAEAE
+1263 VLNADTVEKAN
-1270 QATDLAET
+1270 LAVT
-1278 FAAALHTDAF
+1278 FAEALDRDEF
-1288 LRVLVTVGSGKSSVE
+1288 LRVLVTVGSGKSAVE
-1303 NLHQLVTVAQALRTV
+1303 NVAGLVTVAQSLRMV
-1318 LEAETER
+1318 MEAETER
-1325 GVVNPDVQVVIVSN
+1325 GVVSPDVQAVLVSKN
-1339 RAFLAPGD
+1339 AFLAPGD
-1347 QLREHGLVL
+1347 RDLDL

-1375 KWSLVDLPD
+1375 KWSLVDLPAAV
-1384 SVTADEVAAEISAM
+1384 SAEEVTAEIGAM
-1398 NRAEEVAVRAGE
+1398 NRAEEVAVRQGL

-1420 SELVAP
+1420 PELVAP

-1448 TLKDITLRAC
+1448 TLKDIKLRAC
-1458 DRVEPGPRQVEVRVE
+1458 DRIEPGPRQVEVRVE

-1495 ETYFKLEPGMEGF
+1495 KTYFKLEPGMEGF
-1508 GVVTR
+1508 GVITR
-1513 VGSAVNELRIGESI
+1513 VGSQVTEVRVGESI

-1541 DLDGGAAWER
+1541 DLDGGAAWEP
-1551 IEEEHLQREDFDP
+1551 IADVHLQRDEFDP

-1577 YAFYKLADLQPGE
+1577 YAFYKLADVRPGE
-1590 TVLIHGAAGGMGMGA
+1590 TVLIHGAAGGMGMAA
-1605 VQIAVNM
+1605 VQVAANM

-1627 AALELGAAAAF
+1627 AALDLGATAAF
-1638 DSRSVGFVDDILR
+1638 DSRSVGFVDDILQI
-1651 VTQGRGVD
+1651 TEGRGVD

-1685 IGKADIYFGGAM
+1685 IGKADIYFGGAT

-1704 NLSFHAIDMD
+1704 NLSFHSIDMD
-1714 RMLRLRPETFRELR
+1714 RMLRLRPEIFRELR

-1734 LTSGKLTP
+1734 LTAGKLTP
-1742 LPFTRFPIEEV
+1742 LPYTRFPIEEV

-1761 RAAHMG
+1761 RAEHMG
-1767 RIVLDLRDQTPK
+1767 RIVLDLRDQTPT
-1779 LLPRKPD
+1779 LLPRKPE

-1795 YLISGGF
+1795 YLITGGF

-1821 ILAGRSGAT
+1821 ILASRSGAA

-1846 DVWEERID
+1846 DVWEEQVD
-1854 ISDYDQVSDLIG
+1854 ISDYDQVADLIA

-1884 AHDEVVADISAESL
+1884 AHDEVIADISAESL
-1898 YKVFGP
+1898 RKVFRP
-1904 KVDGALNLDR
+1904 KVQGALNLDKV
-1914 ATREHNVP
+1914 TREHDVP

-1936 GIVPQLTYAAANSML
+1936 GIVPQLTYAAANSVL
-1951 DGLAQSRHAAG
+1951 DGLAASRRAAG

-1972 MSGGGMAEIEA
+1972 MSGGGMAESDA

-1990 VGLRRLNMDLGA
+1990 VGLRRLNMDMGA
-2002 TLMHEC
+2002 AFMREC
-2008 SRFQLPH
+2008 SRFPLSH
-2015 VAIAGVDWGVLRT
+2015 VAIAGIDWGVLRT

-2046 AAVSNEQAAFRATVL
+2046 AAVSNEQAAFRAAVL

-2085 VDVESIDPTGP
+2085 VDVDSIDPKGP

-2147 VGDPEHDAI
+2147 VGDPDHDGI

>member
-10 GCKFPGGIDDADS
+10 GCRFPGGIGDADS
-23 FWEFALLKG
+23 FWNFVLHKG

-63 GSFLTQGFRRFD
+63 GSFLTQEFRRFD

-107 GIAGQALGGNVGTFI
+107 GIAGQAVGGNVGTFI

-183 HLAVRAVAGGECD
+183 HLAVRAVANGECD

-250 LEQAQRDGDRIY
+250 LEQAQRDGDHIY

-292 RVLRE
+292 RVIKE

-318 DPLEAEA
+318 DPLEAQA

-330 GQAAGRTEPLVI
+330 GRVAGRARPLVI

-363 AALTVQRRTIL
+363 AALTVQRRTIA
-374 PQVVLDKLNPAIPFD
+374 PQVVLDKLNPEIPFD
-389 ELQIRIPTEVE
+389 QLQIRIPTEVE
-400 KYPDLGAPA
+400 PYPDLGAPA

-424 VIVEEPPTPVAAA
+424 VLVQEPPAPVQTE

-451 RSGAALH
+451 RSGSALH
-458 EVAGSYAELLRS
+458 EVAGRYAKQLS
-470 EEGTAGT
+470 
-477 AGTVSDEA
+477 SDLSQDGA
-485 GVSDE
+485 
-490 YVQRLKTAV
+490 QRLKTAA
-499 TGRRAQHYL
+499 TARRAQHYL

-513 YRDGDDLLAQLNSY
+513 YRDADDLLAQLNTY
-527 AESDEAAPARA
+527 AASDEAAPPRA

-556 WWGMARGLLERP
+556 WWGMARALLERP
-568 GAFREAAAEIDAVF
+568 GIFRDAAAEIDEVF
-582 QEVSGWSVIAE
+582 QEISGWSVIAE
-593 LLRSEGDSRVSR
+593 LLRPQADSRVSR

-615 VQAALAKHLEQF
+615 VQSALAKHLQQF

-634 MGHSV
+634 VGHSV

-644 AYVGG
+644 AYVSG

-679 GLDAEEALRR
+679 GLDAEEAQRR
-689 IARFGGSVCVAA
+689 AARFGSAVCVAA
-701 INSASATTLSGDS
+701 INSTAATTLSGDS
-714 KALQILHD
+714 AALQTLHD
-722 ELAEDGVFARM
+722 ELAGDGIFARM

-746 PILDELATALA
+746 PILGELATALA
-757 GLAPRPTDIPLYS
+757 GLTPRKAAVPVYS
-770 TVTGEKI
+770 TVTGEKMH
-777 DSEAF
+777 SAAF
-782 ADPAYWLKNVRE
+782 AEPDYWCKNVRD
-794 SVLFAKTVD
+794 SVLFAKAVD
-803 TLIAD
+803 TLIVD

-816 GPHPVLLGNM
+816 GPHPVLLGNI

-836 AAAVQTLHRDQ
+836 GAAIQTLHRDQ

-854 QAVTDLY
+854 QAIADLY
-861 ALGAIDAP
+861 AVGAIDAP
-869 GEADLYAN
+869 GQADIYES
-877 GLIPH
+877 GVVPH

-893 ELWEEDPLTL
+893 EVWEEDPLTL

-912 FALLGDRAE
+912 FALLGDRVDA
-921 GLTPQW
+921 LTPQW
-927 EVTLAAA
+927 EVTLAPA

-969 GQAGLD
+969 AQAGLD

-982 LVVAEHDAPITRLTV
+982 LVVADHDAPITRITV
-997 DEPTKRFTFNGRSAH
+997 DEPTKRFTVNGRSAH

-1024 VEANLGT
+1024 VEANLGSK
-1031 LRIDVPIRS
+1031 RIDVS
-1040 EHDRIFDGADVYKGL
+1040 AWSANDRVFDGEDVYKGL
-1055 AAVGLSYGPAF
+1055 SAVGLSYGPAF

-1077 GCVAQLASPLSR
+1077 GCVAQLASPESV
-1089 SAGDI
+1089 SAQ
-1094 ASEPEVTPRHAV
+1094 RHAV

-1130 PPTAHIP
+1130 PPTAHVP
-1137 ASVDRVRLYGEVPED
+1137 ASIDRVRIYGEVPED
-1152 PIAVVEIT
+1152 PVAVVEIT
-1160 STLPLRANAYLAS
+1160 STQPLCANAYLAS
-1173 QDGEVALAMTGVT
+1173 RDGEVALAMTGVT
-1186 LRPVGAAS
+1186 LRPVGSAS
-1194 DPLAELDQYF
+1194 TPLSELEQYF

-1215 TEGPEGQRAP
+1215 IEGQPAP
-1225 VPAASVSAA
+1225 TTTAPAAR
-1234 HPANAVVEI
+1234 PANVIVEI
-1243 GDVSAAVAEGARRA
+1243 AQVPLAVAEGARRA
-1257 ARAGAA
+1257 AAAGVV
-1263 VLNAEAE
+1263 VLNADTVEKAN
-1270 QATDLAET
+1270 LAVT
-1278 FAAALHTDAF
+1278 FAEALDRDEF
-1288 LRVLVTVGSGKSSVE
+1288 LRVLVTVGSGKSAVE
-1303 NLHQLVTVAQALRTV
+1303 NVAGLVTVAQSLRMV
-1318 LEAETER
+1318 MEAETER
-1325 GVVNPDVQVVIVSN
+1325 GVVSPDVQAVLVSKN
-1339 RAFLAPGD
+1339 AFLAPGD
-1347 QLREHGLVL
+1347 RDLDL

-1375 KWSLVDLPD
+1375 KWSLVDLPAAV
-1384 SVTADEVAAEISAM
+1384 SAEEVTAEIGAM
-1398 NRAEEVAVRAGE
+1398 NRAEEVAVRQGL

-1420 SELVAP
+1420 PELVAP

-1448 TLKDITLRAC
+1448 TLKDIKLRAC
-1458 DRVEPGPRQVEVRVE
+1458 DRIEPGPRQVEVRVE

-1495 ETYFKLEPGMEGF
+1495 KTYFKLEPGMEGF
-1508 GVVTR
+1508 GVITR
-1513 VGSAVNELRIGESI
+1513 VGSQVTEVRVGESI

-1541 DLDGGAAWER
+1541 DLDGGAAWEP
-1551 IEEEHLQREDFDP
+1551 IADVHLQRDEFDP

-1577 YAFYKLADLQPGE
+1577 YAFYKLADVRPGE
-1590 TVLIHGAAGGMGMGA
+1590 TVLIHGAAGGMGMAA
-1605 VQIAVNM
+1605 VQVAANM

-1627 AALELGAAAAF
+1627 AALDLGATAAF
-1638 DSRSVGFVDDILR
+1638 DSRSVGFVDDILQI
-1651 VTQGRGVD
+1651 TEGRGVD

-1685 IGKADIYFGGAM
+1685 IGKADIYFGGAT

-1704 NLSFHAIDMD
+1704 NLSFHSIDMD
-1714 RMLRLRPETFRELR
+1714 RMLRLRPEIFRELR

-1734 LTSGKLTP
+1734 LTAGKLTP
-1742 LPFTRFPIEEV
+1742 LPYTRFPIEEV

-1761 RAAHMG
+1761 RAEHMG
-1767 RIVLDLRDQTPK
+1767 RIVLDLRDQTPT
-1779 LLPRKPD
+1779 LLPRKPE

-1795 YLISGGF
+1795 YLITGGF

-1821 ILAGRSGAT
+1821 ILASRSGAA

-1846 DVWEERID
+1846 DVWEEQVD
-1854 ISDYDQVSDLIG
+1854 ISDYDQVADLIA

-1884 AHDEVVADISAESL
+1884 AHDEVIADISAESL
-1898 YKVFGP
+1898 RKVFRP
-1904 KVDGALNLDR
+1904 KVQGALNLDKV
-1914 ATREHNVP
+1914 TREHDVP

-1936 GIVPQLTYAAANSML
+1936 GIVPQLTYAAANSVL
-1951 DGLAQSRHAAG
+1951 DGLAASRRAAG

-1972 MSGGGMAEIEA
+1972 MSGGGMAESDA

-1990 VGLRRLNMDLGA
+1990 VGLRRLNMDMGA
-2002 TLMHEC
+2002 AFMREC
-2008 SRFQLPH
+2008 SRFPLSH
-2015 VAIAGVDWGVLRT
+2015 VAIAGIDWGVLRT

-2046 AAVSNEQAAFRATVL
+2046 AAVSNEQAAFRAAVL

-2085 VDVESIDPTGP
+2085 VDVDSIDPKGP

-2147 VGDPEHDAI
+2147 VGDPDHDGI

>member
-10 GCKFPGGIDDADS
+10 GCRFPGGIGDADS
-23 FWEFALLKG
+23 FWNFVLHKG

-63 GSFLTQGFRRFD
+63 GSFLTQEFRRFD

-107 GIAGQALGGNVGTFI
+107 GIAGQAVGGNVGTFI

-183 HLAVRAVAGGECD
+183 HLAVRAVANGECD

-250 LEQAQRDGDRIY
+250 LEQAQRDGDHIY

-292 RVLRE
+292 RVIKE

-318 DPLEAEA
+318 DPLEAQA

-330 GQAAGRTEPLVI
+330 GRVAGRARPLVI

-363 AALTVQRRTIL
+363 AALTVQRRTIA
-374 PQVVLDKLNPAIPFD
+374 PQVVLDKLNPEIPFD
-389 ELQIRIPTEVE
+389 QLQIRIPTEVE
-400 KYPDLGAPA
+400 PYPDLGAPA

-424 VIVEEPPTPVAAA
+424 VLVQEPPAPVQTE

-451 RSGAALH
+451 RSGSALH
-458 EVAGSYAELLRS
+458 EVAGRYAKQLS
-470 EEGTAGT
+470 
-477 AGTVSDEA
+477 SDLSQDGA
-485 GVSDE
+485 
-490 YVQRLKTAV
+490 QRLKTAA
-499 TGRRAQHYL
+499 TARRAQHYL

-513 YRDGDDLLAQLNSY
+513 YRDADDLLAQLNTY
-527 AESDEAAPARA
+527 AASDEAAPPRA

-556 WWGMARGLLERP
+556 WWGMARALLERP
-568 GAFREAAAEIDAVF
+568 GIFRDAAAEIDEVF
-582 QEVSGWSVIAE
+582 QEISGWSVIAE
-593 LLRSEGDSRVSR
+593 LLRPQADSRVSR

-615 VQAALAKHLEQF
+615 VQSALAKHLQQF

-634 MGHSV
+634 VGHSV

-644 AYVGG
+644 AYVSG

-679 GLDAEEALRR
+679 GLDAEEAQRR
-689 IARFGGSVCVAA
+689 AARFGSAVCVAA
-701 INSASATTLSGDS
+701 INSTAATTLSGDS
-714 KALQILHD
+714 AALQTLHD
-722 ELAEDGVFARM
+722 ELAGDGIFARM

-746 PILDELATALA
+746 PILGELATALA
-757 GLAPRPTDIPLYS
+757 GLTPRKAAVPVYS
-770 TVTGEKI
+770 TVTGEKMH
-777 DSEAF
+777 SAAF
-782 ADPAYWLKNVRE
+782 AEPDYWCKNVRD
-794 SVLFAKTVD
+794 SVLFAKAVD
-803 TLIAD
+803 TLIVD

-816 GPHPVLLGNM
+816 GPHPVLLGNI

-836 AAAVQTLHRDQ
+836 GAAIQTLHRDQ

-854 QAVTDLY
+854 QAIADLY
-861 ALGAIDAP
+861 AVGAIDAP
-869 GEADLYAN
+869 GQADIYES
-877 GLIPH
+877 GVVPH

-893 ELWEEDPLTL
+893 EVWEEDPLTL

-912 FALLGDRAE
+912 FALLGDRVDA
-921 GLTPQW
+921 LTPQW
-927 EVTLAAA
+927 EVTLAPA

-969 GQAGLD
+969 AQAGLD

-982 LVVAEHDAPITRLTV
+982 LVVADHDAPITRITV
-997 DEPTKRFTFNGRSAH
+997 DEPTKRFTVNGRSAH

-1024 VEANLGT
+1024 VEANLGSK
-1031 LRIDVPIRS
+1031 RIDVPAWS
-1040 EHDRIFDGADVYKGL
+1040 ANDRVFDGEDVYKGL
-1055 AAVGLSYGPAF
+1055 SAVGLSYGPAF

-1077 GCVAQLASPLSR
+1077 GCVAQLASPESV
-1089 SAGDI
+1089 SAQ
-1094 ASEPEVTPRHAV
+1094 RHAV

-1130 PPTAHIP
+1130 PPTAHVP
-1137 ASVDRVRLYGEVPED
+1137 ASIDRVRLYGEVPED
-1152 PIAVVEIT
+1152 PVAVVEIT
-1160 STLPLRANAYLAS
+1160 STQPLCANAYLAS
-1173 QDGEVALAMTGVT
+1173 RDGEVALAMTGVT
-1186 LRPVGAAS
+1186 LRPVGSAS
-1194 DPLAELDQYF
+1194 TPLSELEQYF

-1215 TEGPEGQRAP
+1215 IEGQPAP
-1225 VPAASVSAA
+1225 TTTAPAAR
-1234 HPANAVVEI
+1234 PANVIVEI
-1243 GDVSAAVAEGARRA
+1243 AQVPLAVAEGARRA
-1257 ARAGAA
+1257 AAAGVA
-1263 VLNAEAE
+1263 VLNADTVEKAN
-1270 QATDLAET
+1270 LAVT
-1278 FAAALHTDAF
+1278 FAEALDRDEF
-1288 LRVLVTVGSGKSSVE
+1288 LRVLVTVGSGKSAVE
-1303 NLHQLVTVAQALRTV
+1303 NVAGLVTVAQSLRMV
-1318 LEAETER
+1318 MEAETER
-1325 GVVNPDVQVVIVSN
+1325 GVVSPDVQAVLVSKN
-1339 RAFLAPGD
+1339 AFLAPGD
-1347 QLREHGLVL
+1347 RDLDL

-1375 KWSLVDLPD
+1375 KWSLVDLPAAV
-1384 SVTADEVAAEISAM
+1384 SAEEVTAEIGAM
-1398 NRAEEVAVRAGE
+1398 NRAEEVAVRQGL

-1420 SELVAP
+1420 PELVAP

-1448 TLKDITLRAC
+1448 TLKDIKLRAC
-1458 DRVEPGPRQVEVRVE
+1458 DRMEPGPRQVEVRVE

-1495 ETYFKLEPGMEGF
+1495 KTYFKLEPGMEGF
-1508 GVVTR
+1508 GVITR
-1513 VGSAVNELRIGESI
+1513 VGSQVTEVRVGESI

-1541 DLDGGAAWER
+1541 DLDGGAAWEP
-1551 IEEEHLQREDFDP
+1551 IADVHLQRDEFDP

-1577 YAFYKLADLQPGE
+1577 YAFYKLADVRPGE
-1590 TVLIHGAAGGMGMGA
+1590 TVLIHGAAGGMGMAA
-1605 VQIAVNM
+1605 VQVAANM

-1627 AALELGAAAAF
+1627 AALDLGATAAF
-1638 DSRSVGFVDDILR
+1638 DSRSVGFVDDILQI
-1651 VTQGRGVD
+1651 TEGRGVD

-1685 IGKADIYFGGAM
+1685 IGKADIYFGGAT

-1704 NLSFHAIDMD
+1704 NLSFHSIDMD
-1714 RMLRLRPETFRELR
+1714 RMLRLRPEIFRELR

-1734 LTSGKLTP
+1734 LTAGKLTP
-1742 LPFTRFPIEEV
+1742 LPYTRFPIEEV

-1761 RAAHMG
+1761 RAEHMG
-1767 RIVLDLRDQTPK
+1767 RIVLDLRDQTPT
-1779 LLPRKPD
+1779 LLPRKPE

-1795 YLISGGF
+1795 YLITGGF

-1821 ILAGRSGAT
+1821 ILASRSGAA

-1846 DVWEERID
+1846 DVWEEQVD
-1854 ISDYDQVSDLIG
+1854 ISDYDQVADLIA

-1884 AHDEVVADISAESL
+1884 AHDEVIADISAESL
-1898 YKVFGP
+1898 RKVFRP
-1904 KVDGALNLDR
+1904 KVQGALNLDKV
-1914 ATREHNVP
+1914 TREHDVP

-1936 GIVPQLTYAAANSML
+1936 GIVPQLTYAAANSVL
-1951 DGLAQSRHAAG
+1951 DGLAASRRAAG

-1972 MSGGGMAEIEA
+1972 MSGGGMAESDA

-1990 VGLRRLNMDLGA
+1990 VGLRRLNMDMGA
-2002 TLMHEC
+2002 AFMREC
-2008 SRFQLPH
+2008 SRFPLSH
-2015 VAIAGVDWGVLRT
+2015 VAIAGIDWGVLRT

-2046 AAVSNEQAAFRATVL
+2046 AAVSNEQAAFRAAVL

-2085 VDVESIDPTGP
+2085 VDVDSIDPKGP

-2147 VGDPEHDAI
+2147 VGDPDHDGI

>member
-10 GCKFPGGIDDADS
+10 GCRFPGGIGDADS
-23 FWEFALLKG
+23 FWNFVLHKG

-63 GSFLTQGFRRFD
+63 GSFLTQEFRRFD

-107 GIAGQALGGNVGTFI
+107 GIAGQAVGGNVGTFI

-183 HLAVRAVAGGECD
+183 HLAVRAVANGECD

-250 LEQAQRDGDRIY
+250 LEQAQRDGDHIY

-292 RVLRE
+292 RVIKE

-318 DPLEAEA
+318 DPLEAQA

-330 GQAAGRTEPLVI
+330 GRVAGRARPLVI

-363 AALTVQRRTIL
+363 AALTVQRRTIA
-374 PQVVLDKLNPAIPFD
+374 PQVVLDKLNPEIPFD
-389 ELQIRIPTEVE
+389 QLQIRIPTEVE
-400 KYPDLGAPA
+400 PYPDLGAPA

-424 VIVEEPPTPVAAA
+424 VLVQEPPAPVQTE

-451 RSGAALH
+451 RSGSALH
-458 EVAGSYAELLRS
+458 EVAGRYAKQLS
-470 EEGTAGT
+470 
-477 AGTVSDEA
+477 SDLSQDGA
-485 GVSDE
+485 
-490 YVQRLKTAV
+490 QRLKTAA
-499 TGRRAQHYL
+499 TARRAQHYL

-513 YRDGDDLLAQLNSY
+513 YRDADDLLAQLNTY
-527 AESDEAAPARA
+527 AASDEAAPARA

-556 WWGMARGLLERP
+556 WWGMARALLERP
-568 GAFREAAAEIDAVF
+568 GIFRDAAAEIDEVF
-582 QEVSGWSVIAE
+582 QEISGWSVIAE
-593 LLRSEGDSRVSR
+593 LLRPQADSRVSR

-615 VQAALAKHLEQF
+615 VQSALAKHLQQF

-634 MGHSV
+634 VGHSV

-644 AYVGG
+644 AYVSG

-679 GLDAEEALRR
+679 GLDAEEAQRR
-689 IARFGGSVCVAA
+689 AARFGSAVCVAA
-701 INSASATTLSGDS
+701 INSTAATTLSGDS
-714 KALQILHD
+714 AALQTLHD
-722 ELAEDGVFARM
+722 ELAGDGIFARM

-746 PILDELATALA
+746 PILGELATALA
-757 GLAPRPTDIPLYS
+757 GLTPRKAAVPVYS
-770 TVTGEKI
+770 TVTGEKMH
-777 DSEAF
+777 SAAF
-782 ADPAYWLKNVRE
+782 AEPDYWCKNVRD
-794 SVLFAKTVD
+794 SVLFAKAVD
-803 TLIAD
+803 TLIVE

-816 GPHPVLLGNM
+816 GPHPVLLGNI

-836 AAAVQTLHRDQ
+836 GAAIQTLHRDQ

-854 QAVTDLY
+854 QAIADLY
-861 ALGAIDAP
+861 AVGAIDAP
-869 GEADLYAN
+869 GQADIYES
-877 GLIPH
+877 GVVPH

-893 ELWEEDPLTL
+893 EVWEEDPLTL

-912 FALLGDRAE
+912 FALLGDRVDA
-921 GLTPQW
+921 LTPQW
-927 EVTLAAA
+927 EVTLAPA

-969 GQAGLD
+969 AQAGLD

-982 LVVAEHDAPITRLTV
+982 LVVADHDAPITRITV
-997 DEPTKRFTFNGRSAH
+997 DEPTKRFTVNGRSAH

-1024 VEANLGT
+1024 VEANLGSK
-1031 LRIDVPIRS
+1031 RIEVPAWS
-1040 EHDRIFDGADVYKGL
+1040 GNDRVFDGEDVYKGL
-1055 AAVGLSYGPAF
+1055 SAVGLSYGPAF

-1077 GCVAQLASPLSR
+1077 GCVAQLASPESV
-1089 SAGDI
+1089 SAQ
-1094 ASEPEVTPRHAV
+1094 RHAV

-1130 PPTAHIP
+1130 PPTAHVP
-1137 ASVDRVRLYGEVPED
+1137 ASIDRVRLYGEVPEN
-1152 PIAVVEIT
+1152 PVAVVEIT
-1160 STLPLRANAYLAS
+1160 STQPLCANAYLAS
-1173 QDGEVALAMTGVT
+1173 RDGEVALAMTGVT
-1186 LRPVGAAS
+1186 LRPVGSAS
-1194 DPLAELDQYF
+1194 TPLSELEQYF

-1215 TEGPEGQRAP
+1215 IEGQPAP
-1225 VPAASVSAA
+1225 TTTAPAAR
-1234 HPANAVVEI
+1234 PANVIVEI
-1243 GDVSAAVAEGARRA
+1243 AQVPLAVAEGARRA
-1257 ARAGAA
+1257 AAAGVA
-1263 VLNAEAE
+1263 VLNADTVEKAN
-1270 QATDLAET
+1270 LAVT
-1278 FAAALHTDAF
+1278 FAEALDRDEF
-1288 LRVLVTVGSGKSSVE
+1288 LRVLVTVGSGKSAVE
-1303 NLHQLVTVAQALRTV
+1303 NVAGLVTVAQSLRMV
-1318 LEAETER
+1318 MEAETER
-1325 GVVNPDVQVVIVSN
+1325 GVVSPDVQAVLVSKN
-1339 RAFLAPGD
+1339 AFLAPGD
-1347 QLREHGLVL
+1347 RDLDL

-1375 KWSLVDLPD
+1375 KWSLVDLPAAV
-1384 SVTADEVAAEISAM
+1384 SAEEVTAEIGAM
-1398 NRAEEVAVRAGE
+1398 NRAEEVAVRQGL

-1420 SELVAP
+1420 PELVAP

-1448 TLKDITLRAC
+1448 TLKDIKLRAC
-1458 DRVEPGPRQVEVRVE
+1458 DRIEPGPRQVEVRVE

-1495 ETYFKLEPGMEGF
+1495 KTYFKLEPGMEGF
-1508 GVVTR
+1508 GVITR
-1513 VGSAVNELRIGESI
+1513 VGSQVTEVRVGESI

-1541 DLDGGAAWER
+1541 DLDGGAAWEP
-1551 IEEEHLQREDFDP
+1551 IADVHLQRDEFDP

-1577 YAFYKLADLQPGE
+1577 YAFYKLADVRPGE
-1590 TVLIHGAAGGMGMGA
+1590 TVLIHGAAGGMGMAA
-1605 VQIAVNM
+1605 VQVAANM

-1627 AALELGAAAAF
+1627 AALDLGATAAF
-1638 DSRSVGFVDDILR
+1638 DSRSVGFVDDILQI
-1651 VTQGRGVD
+1651 TEGRGVD

-1685 IGKADIYFGGAM
+1685 IGKADIYFGGAT

-1704 NLSFHAIDMD
+1704 NLSFHSIDMD
-1714 RMLRLRPETFRELR
+1714 RMLRLRPEIFRELR

-1734 LTSGKLTP
+1734 LTAGKLTP
-1742 LPFTRFPIEEV
+1742 LPYTRFPIEEV

-1761 RAAHMG
+1761 RAEHMG
-1767 RIVLDLRDQTPK
+1767 RIVLDLRDQTPT
-1779 LLPRKPD
+1779 LLPRKPE

-1795 YLISGGF
+1795 YLITGGF

-1821 ILAGRSGAT
+1821 ILASRSGAT

-1846 DVWEERID
+1846 DVWEEQVD
-1854 ISDYDQVSDLIG
+1854 ISDYDQVADLIA

-1884 AHDEVVADISAESL
+1884 AHDEVIADISAESL
-1898 YKVFGP
+1898 RKVFGP
-1904 KVDGALNLDR
+1904 KVQGALNLDK
-1914 ATREHNVP
+1914 ATREHDVP

-1936 GIVPQLTYAAANSML
+1936 GIVPQLTYAAANSVL
-1951 DGLAQSRHAAG
+1951 DGLAASRRTAG

-1972 MSGGGMAEIEA
+1972 MSGGGMAESDA

-1990 VGLRRLNMDLGA
+1990 VGLRRLNMDMGA
-2002 TLMHEC
+2002 AFMREC
-2008 SRFQLPH
+2008 SRFPLSH
-2015 VAIAGVDWGVLRT
+2015 VAIAGIDWGVLRT

-2046 AAVSNEQAAFRATVL
+2046 AAVSNEQAAFRAAVL

-2085 VDVESIDPTGP
+2085 VDVDSIDPKGP

-2147 VGDPEHDAI
+2147 VGDPDHDGI

>member
-1 MVAVAIIGI
+1 MAIIGI
-10 GCKFPGGIDDADS
+10 GCRFPGGIGDADS
-23 FWEFALLKG
+23 FWNFVLHKG

-63 GSFLTQGFRRFD
+63 GSFLTQEFRRFD

-107 GIAGQALGGNVGTFI
+107 GIAGQAVGGNVGTFI

-183 HLAVRAVAGGECD
+183 HLAVRAVANGECD

-250 LEQAQRDGDRIY
+250 LEQAQRDGDHIY

-292 RVLRE
+292 RVIKE

-318 DPLEAEA
+318 DPLEAQA

-330 GQAAGRTEPLVI
+330 GRVAGRARPLVI

-363 AALTVQRRTIL
+363 AALTVQRRTIA
-374 PQVVLDKLNPAIPFD
+374 PQVVLDKLNPEIPFD
-389 ELQIRIPTEVE
+389 QLQIRIPTEVE
-400 KYPDLGAPA
+400 PYPDLGAPA

-424 VIVEEPPTPVAAA
+424 VLVQEPPAPVQTE

-451 RSGAALH
+451 RSGSALH
-458 EVAGSYAELLRS
+458 EVAGRYAKQLS
-470 EEGTAGT
+470 
-477 AGTVSDEA
+477 SDLSQDGA
-485 GVSDE
+485 
-490 YVQRLKTAV
+490 QRLKTAA
-499 TGRRAQHYL
+499 TARRAQHYL

-513 YRDGDDLLAQLNSY
+513 YRDADDLLAQLNTY
-527 AESDEAAPARA
+527 AASDEAAPPRA

-556 WWGMARGLLERP
+556 WWGMARALLERP
-568 GAFREAAAEIDAVF
+568 GIFRDAAAEIDEVF
-582 QEVSGWSVIAE
+582 QEISGWSVIAE
-593 LLRSEGDSRVSR
+593 LLRPQADSRVSR

-615 VQAALAKHLEQF
+615 VQSALAKHLQQF

-634 MGHSV
+634 VGHSV

-644 AYVGG
+644 AYVSG

-679 GLDAEEALRR
+679 GLDAEEAQRR
-689 IARFGGSVCVAA
+689 AARFGSAVCVAA
-701 INSASATTLSGDS
+701 INSTAATTLSGDS
-714 KALQILHD
+714 AALQTLHD
-722 ELAEDGVFARM
+722 ELAGDGIFARM

-746 PILDELATALA
+746 PILGELATALA
-757 GLAPRPTDIPLYS
+757 GLTPRKAAVPVYS
-770 TVTGEKI
+770 TVTGEKMH
-777 DSEAF
+777 SAAF
-782 ADPAYWLKNVRE
+782 AEPDYWCKNVRD
-794 SVLFAKTVD
+794 SVLFAKAVD
-803 TLIAD
+803 TLIVD

-816 GPHPVLLGNM
+816 GPHPVLLGNI

-836 AAAVQTLHRDQ
+836 GAAIQTLHRDQ

-854 QAVTDLY
+854 QAIADLY
-861 ALGAIDAP
+861 AVGAIDAP
-869 GEADLYAN
+869 GQADIYES
-877 GLIPH
+877 GVVPH

-893 ELWEEDPLTL
+893 EVWEEDPLTL

-912 FALLGDRAE
+912 FALLGDRVDA
-921 GLTPQW
+921 LTPQW
-927 EVTLAAA
+927 EVTLAPA

-969 GQAGLD
+969 AQAGLD

-982 LVVAEHDAPITRLTV
+982 LVVADHDAPITRITV
-997 DEPTKRFTFNGRSAH
+997 DEPTKRFTVNGRSAH

-1024 VEANLGT
+1024 VEANLGSK
-1031 LRIDVPIRS
+1031 RIDVS
-1040 EHDRIFDGADVYKGL
+1040 AWSANDRVFDGEDVYKGL
-1055 AAVGLSYGPAF
+1055 SAVGLSYGPAF

-1077 GCVAQLASPLSR
+1077 GCVAQLASPESV
-1089 SAGDI
+1089 SAQ
-1094 ASEPEVTPRHAV
+1094 RHAV

-1130 PPTAHIP
+1130 PPTAHVP
-1137 ASVDRVRLYGEVPED
+1137 ASIDRVRLYGEVPED
-1152 PIAVVEIT
+1152 PVAVVEIT
-1160 STLPLRANAYLAS
+1160 STQPLCANAYLAS
-1173 QDGEVALAMTGVT
+1173 RDGEVALAMTGVT
-1186 LRPVGAAS
+1186 LRPVGSAS
-1194 DPLAELDQYF
+1194 TPLSELEQYF

-1215 TEGPEGQRAP
+1215 IEGQPAP
-1225 VPAASVSAA
+1225 TTTAPAAR
-1234 HPANAVVEI
+1234 PANVIVEI
-1243 GDVSAAVAEGARRA
+1243 AQVPLAVAEGARRA
-1257 ARAGAA
+1257 AAAGVV
-1263 VLNAEAE
+1263 VLNADTVEKAN
-1270 QATDLAET
+1270 LAVT
-1278 FAAALHTDAF
+1278 FAEALDRDEF
-1288 LRVLVTVGSGKSSVE
+1288 LRVLVTVGSGKSAVE
-1303 NLHQLVTVAQALRTV
+1303 NVAGLVTVAQSLRMV
-1318 LEAETER
+1318 MEAETER
-1325 GVVNPDVQVVIVSN
+1325 GVVSPDVQAVLVSKN
-1339 RAFLAPGD
+1339 AFLAPGD
-1347 QLREHGLVL
+1347 RDLDL

-1375 KWSLVDLPD
+1375 KWSLVDLPAAV
-1384 SVTADEVAAEISAM
+1384 SAEEVTAEIGAM
-1398 NRAEEVAVRAGE
+1398 NRAEEVAVRQGL

-1420 SELVAP
+1420 PELVAP

-1448 TLKDITLRAC
+1448 TLKDIKLRAC
-1458 DRVEPGPRQVEVRVE
+1458 DRIEPGPRQVEVRVE

-1495 ETYFKLEPGMEGF
+1495 KTYFKLEPGMEGF
-1508 GVVTR
+1508 GVITR
-1513 VGSAVNELRIGESI
+1513 VGSQVTEVRVGESI

-1541 DLDGGAAWER
+1541 DLDGGAAWEP
-1551 IEEEHLQREDFDP
+1551 IADVHLQRDEFDP

-1577 YAFYKLADLQPGE
+1577 YAFYKLADVRPGE
-1590 TVLIHGAAGGMGMGA
+1590 TVLIHGAAGGMGMAA
-1605 VQIAVNM
+1605 VQVAANM

-1627 AALELGAAAAF
+1627 AALDLGATAAF
-1638 DSRSVGFVDDILR
+1638 DSRSVGFVDDILQI
-1651 VTQGRGVD
+1651 TEGRGVD

-1685 IGKADIYFGGAM
+1685 IGKADIYFGGAT

-1704 NLSFHAIDMD
+1704 NLSFHSIDMD
-1714 RMLRLRPETFRELR
+1714 RMLRLRPEIFRELR

-1734 LTSGKLTP
+1734 LTAGKLTP
-1742 LPFTRFPIEEV
+1742 LPYTRFPIEEV

-1761 RAAHMG
+1761 RAEHMG
-1767 RIVLDLRDQTPK
+1767 RIVLDLRDQTPT
-1779 LLPRKPD
+1779 LLPRKPE

-1795 YLISGGF
+1795 YLITGGF

-1821 ILAGRSGAT
+1821 ILASRSGAA

-1846 DVWEERID
+1846 DVWEEQVD
-1854 ISDYDQVSDLIG
+1854 ISDYDQVADLIA

-1884 AHDEVVADISAESL
+1884 AHDEVIADISAESL
-1898 YKVFGP
+1898 RKVFRP
-1904 KVDGALNLDR
+1904 KVQGALNLDKV
-1914 ATREHNVP
+1914 TREHDVP

-1936 GIVPQLTYAAANSML
+1936 GIVPQLTYAAANSVL
-1951 DGLAQSRHAAG
+1951 DGLAASRRAAG

-1972 MSGGGMAEIEA
+1972 MSGGGMAESDA

-1990 VGLRRLNMDLGA
+1990 VGLRRLNMDMGA
-2002 TLMHEC
+2002 AFMREC
-2008 SRFQLPH
+2008 SRFPLSH
-2015 VAIAGVDWGVLRT
+2015 VAIAGIDWGVLRT

-2046 AAVSNEQAAFRATVL
+2046 AAVSNEQAAFRAAVL

-2085 VDVESIDPTGP
+2085 VDVDSIDPKGP

-2147 VGDPEHDAI
+2147 VGDPDHDGI

>member
-10 GCKFPGGIDDADS
+10 GCRFPGGIGDADS
-23 FWEFALLKG
+23 FWNFVLHKG

-63 GSFLTQGFRRFD
+63 GSFLTQEFRRFD

-107 GIAGQALGGNVGTFI
+107 GIAGQAVGGNVGTFI

-183 HLAVRAVAGGECD
+183 HLAVRAVANGECD

-250 LEQAQRDGDRIY
+250 LEQAQRDGDHIY

-292 RVLRE
+292 RVIKE

-318 DPLEAEA
+318 DPLEAQA

-330 GQAAGRTEPLVI
+330 GRVAGRARPLVI

-363 AALTVQRRTIL
+363 AALTVQRRTIA
-374 PQVVLDKLNPAIPFD
+374 PQVVLDKLNPEIPFD
-389 ELQIRIPTEVE
+389 QLQIRIPTEVE
-400 KYPDLGAPA
+400 PYPDLGAPA

-424 VIVEEPPTPVAAA
+424 VLVQEPPAPVQTE

-451 RSGAALH
+451 RSGSALH
-458 EVAGSYAELLRS
+458 EVAGRYAKQLS
-470 EEGTAGT
+470 
-477 AGTVSDEA
+477 SDLSQDGA
-485 GVSDE
+485 
-490 YVQRLKTAV
+490 QRLKTAA
-499 TGRRAQHYL
+499 TARRAQHYL

-513 YRDGDDLLAQLNSY
+513 YRDADDLLAQLNTY
-527 AESDEAAPARA
+527 AASDEAAPPRA

-556 WWGMARGLLERP
+556 WWGMARALLERP
-568 GAFREAAAEIDAVF
+568 GIFRDAAAEIDEVF
-582 QEVSGWSVIAE
+582 QEISGWSVIAE
-593 LLRSEGDSRVSR
+593 LLRPQADSRVSR

-615 VQAALAKHLEQF
+615 VQSALAKHLQQF

-634 MGHSV
+634 VGHSV

-644 AYVGG
+644 AYVSG

-679 GLDAEEALRR
+679 GLDAEEAQRR
-689 IARFGGSVCVAA
+689 AARFGSAVCVAA
-701 INSASATTLSGDS
+701 INSTAATTLSGDS
-714 KALQILHD
+714 AALQTLHD
-722 ELAEDGVFARM
+722 ELAGDGIFARM

-746 PILDELATALA
+746 PILGELATALA
-757 GLAPRPTDIPLYS
+757 GLTPRKAAVPVYS
-770 TVTGEKI
+770 TVTGEKMH
-777 DSEAF
+777 SAAF
-782 ADPAYWLKNVRE
+782 AEPDYWCKNVRD
-794 SVLFAKTVD
+794 SVLFAKAVD
-803 TLIAD
+803 TLIVD

-816 GPHPVLLGNM
+816 GPHPVLLGNI

-836 AAAVQTLHRDQ
+836 GAAIQTLHRDQ

-854 QAVTDLY
+854 QAIADLY
-861 ALGAIDAP
+861 AVGTIDAP
-869 GEADLYAN
+869 GQADIYES
-877 GLIPH
+877 GVVPH

-893 ELWEEDPLTL
+893 EVWEEDPLTL

-912 FALLGDRAE
+912 FALLGDRVDA
-921 GLTPQW
+921 LTPQW
-927 EVTLAAA
+927 EVTLAPA

-969 GQAGLD
+969 AQAGLD

-982 LVVAEHDAPITRLTV
+982 LVVADHDAPITRITV
-997 DEPTKRFTFNGRSAH
+997 DEPTKRFTVNGRSAH

-1024 VEANLGT
+1024 VEANLGSK
-1031 LRIDVPIRS
+1031 RIDVPAWS
-1040 EHDRIFDGADVYKGL
+1040 ANDRVFDGEDVYKGL
-1055 AAVGLSYGPAF
+1055 SAVGLSYGPAF

-1077 GCVAQLASPLSR
+1077 GCVAQLASPESV
-1089 SAGDI
+1089 SAQ
-1094 ASEPEVTPRHAV
+1094 RHAV

-1130 PPTAHIP
+1130 PPTAHVP
-1137 ASVDRVRLYGEVPED
+1137 ASIDRVRLYGEVPED
-1152 PIAVVEIT
+1152 PVAVVEIT
-1160 STLPLRANAYLAS
+1160 STQPLCANAYLAS
-1173 QDGEVALAMTGVT
+1173 RDGEVALAMTGVT
-1186 LRPVGAAS
+1186 LRPVGSAS
-1194 DPLAELDQYF
+1194 TPLSELEQYF

-1215 TEGPEGQRAP
+1215 IEGQPAP
-1225 VPAASVSAA
+1225 TTTAPAAR
-1234 HPANAVVEI
+1234 PANVIVEI
-1243 GDVSAAVAEGARRA
+1243 AQVPLAVAEGARRA
-1257 ARAGAA
+1257 AAAGVA
-1263 VLNAEAE
+1263 VLNADTVEKAN
-1270 QATDLAET
+1270 LAVT
-1278 FAAALHTDAF
+1278 FAEALDRDEF
-1288 LRVLVTVGSGKSSVE
+1288 LRVLVTVGSGKSAVE
-1303 NLHQLVTVAQALRTV
+1303 NVAGLVTVAQSLRMV
-1318 LEAETER
+1318 MEAETER
-1325 GVVNPDVQVVIVSN
+1325 GVVSPDVQAVLVSKN
-1339 RAFLAPGD
+1339 AFLAPGD
-1347 QLREHGLVL
+1347 RDLDL

-1375 KWSLVDLPD
+1375 KWSLVDLPAAV
-1384 SVTADEVAAEISAM
+1384 SAEEVTAEIGAM
-1398 NRAEEVAVRAGE
+1398 NRAEEVAVRQGL

-1420 SELVAP
+1420 PELVAP

-1448 TLKDITLRAC
+1448 TLKDIKLRAC
-1458 DRVEPGPRQVEVRVE
+1458 DRIEPGPRQVEVRVE

-1495 ETYFKLEPGMEGF
+1495 KTYFKLEPGMEGF
-1508 GVVTR
+1508 GVITR
-1513 VGSAVNELRIGESI
+1513 VGSQVTEVRVGESI

-1541 DLDGGAAWER
+1541 DLDGGAAWEP
-1551 IEEEHLQREDFDP
+1551 IADVHLQRDEFDP

-1577 YAFYKLADLQPGE
+1577 YAFYKLADVRPGE
-1590 TVLIHGAAGGMGMGA
+1590 TVLIHGAAGGMGMAA
-1605 VQIAVNM
+1605 VQVAANM

-1627 AALELGAAAAF
+1627 AALDLGATAAF
-1638 DSRSVGFVDDILR
+1638 DSRSVGFVDDILQI
-1651 VTQGRGVD
+1651 TEGRGVD

-1685 IGKADIYFGGAM
+1685 IGKADIYFGGAT

-1704 NLSFHAIDMD
+1704 NLSFHSIDMD
-1714 RMLRLRPETFRELR
+1714 RMLRLRPEIFRELR

-1734 LTSGKLTP
+1734 LTAGKLTP
-1742 LPFTRFPIEEV
+1742 LPYTRFPIEEV

-1761 RAAHMG
+1761 RAEHMG
-1767 RIVLDLRDQTPK
+1767 RIVLDLRDHTPT
-1779 LLPRKPD
+1779 LLPRKPE

-1795 YLISGGF
+1795 YLITGGF

-1821 ILAGRSGAT
+1821 ILASRSGAT

-1846 DVWEERID
+1846 DVWEEQVD
-1854 ISDYDQVSDLIG
+1854 ISDYDQVADLIA

-1884 AHDEVVADISAESL
+1884 AHDEVIADISAESL
-1898 YKVFGP
+1898 RKVFGP
-1904 KVDGALNLDR
+1904 KVQGALNLDK
-1914 ATREHNVP
+1914 ATREHDVP

-1936 GIVPQLTYAAANSML
+1936 GIVPQLTYAAANSVL
-1951 DGLAQSRHAAG
+1951 DGLAASRRTAG

-1972 MSGGGMAEIEA
+1972 MSGGGMAESDA

-1990 VGLRRLNMDLGA
+1990 VGLRRLNMDMGA
-2002 TLMHEC
+2002 AFMREC
-2008 SRFQLPH
+2008 SRFPLSH
-2015 VAIAGVDWGVLRT
+2015 VAIAGIDWGVLRT

-2033 AKSTRFAHLSAEA
+2033 AKSTRFVHLSAEA
-2046 AAVSNEQAAFRATVL
+2046 AAVSNEQAAFRAAVL

-2085 VDVESIDPTGP
+2085 VDVDSIDPKGP

-2147 VGDPEHDAI
+2147 VGDPDHDGI

>member
-10 GCKFPGGIDDADS
+10 GCRFPGGIGDADS
-23 FWEFALLKG
+23 FWNFVLHKG

-63 GSFLTQGFRRFD
+63 GSFLTQEFRRFD

-107 GIAGQALGGNVGTFI
+107 GIAGQAVGGNVGTFI

-183 HLAVRAVAGGECD
+183 HLAVRAVANGECD

-250 LEQAQRDGDRIY
+250 LEQAQRDGDHIY

-292 RVLRE
+292 RVIKE

-318 DPLEAEA
+318 DPLEAQA

-330 GQAAGRTEPLVI
+330 GRVAGRARPLVI

-363 AALTVQRRTIL
+363 AALTVQRRTIA
-374 PQVVLDKLNPAIPFD
+374 PQVVLDKLNPEIPFD
-389 ELQIRIPTEVE
+389 QLQIRIPTEVE
-400 KYPDLGAPA
+400 PYPDLGAPA

-424 VIVEEPPTPVAAA
+424 VLVQEPPAPVQTE

-451 RSGAALH
+451 RSGSALH
-458 EVAGSYAELLRS
+458 EVAGRYAKQLS
-470 EEGTAGT
+470 
-477 AGTVSDEA
+477 SDLSQDGA
-485 GVSDE
+485 
-490 YVQRLKTAV
+490 QRLKTAA
-499 TGRRAQHYL
+499 TARRAQHYL

-513 YRDGDDLLAQLNSY
+513 YRDADDLLAQLNTY
-527 AESDEAAPARA
+527 AASDEAAPPRA

-556 WWGMARGLLERP
+556 WWGMARALLERP
-568 GAFREAAAEIDAVF
+568 GIFRDAAAEIDEVF
-582 QEVSGWSVIAE
+582 QEISGWSVIAE
-593 LLRSEGDSRVSR
+593 LLRPQTDSRVSR

-615 VQAALAKHLEQF
+615 VQSALAKHLQQF

-634 MGHSV
+634 VGHSV

-644 AYVGG
+644 AYVSG

-679 GLDAEEALRR
+679 GLDAEEAQRR
-689 IARFGGSVCVAA
+689 AARFGSAVCVAA
-701 INSASATTLSGDS
+701 INSTAATTLSGDS
-714 KALQILHD
+714 AALQTLHD
-722 ELAEDGVFARM
+722 ELAGDGIFARM

-746 PILDELATALA
+746 PILGELATALA
-757 GLAPRPTDIPLYS
+757 GLTPRKAAVPVYS
-770 TVTGEKI
+770 TVTGEKMH
-777 DSEAF
+777 SAAF
-782 ADPAYWLKNVRE
+782 AEPDYWCKNVRD
-794 SVLFAKTVD
+794 SVLFAKAVD
-803 TLIAD
+803 TLIVD

-816 GPHPVLLGNM
+816 GPHPVLLGNI

-836 AAAVQTLHRDQ
+836 GAAIQTLHRDQ

-854 QAVTDLY
+854 QAIADLY
-861 ALGAIDAP
+861 AVGAIDAP
-869 GEADLYAN
+869 GQADIYES
-877 GLIPH
+877 GVVPH

-893 ELWEEDPLTL
+893 EVWEEDPLTL

-912 FALLGDRAE
+912 FALLGDRVDA
-921 GLTPQW
+921 LTPQW
-927 EVTLAAA
+927 EVTLAPA

-969 GQAGLD
+969 AQAGLD

-982 LVVAEHDAPITRLTV
+982 LVVADHDAPITRITV
-997 DEPTKRFTFNGRSAH
+997 DEPTKRFTVNGRSAH

-1024 VEANLGT
+1024 VEANLGSK
-1031 LRIDVPIRS
+1031 RIDVPAWS
-1040 EHDRIFDGADVYKGL
+1040 ANDRVFDGEDVYKGL
-1055 AAVGLSYGPAF
+1055 SAVGLSYGPAF

-1077 GCVAQLASPLSR
+1077 GCVAQLASPESV
-1089 SAGDI
+1089 SAQ
-1094 ASEPEVTPRHAV
+1094 RHAV

-1130 PPTAHIP
+1130 PPTAHVP
-1137 ASVDRVRLYGEVPED
+1137 ASIDRVRLYGEVPED
-1152 PIAVVEIT
+1152 PVAVVEIT
-1160 STLPLRANAYLAS
+1160 STQPLCANAYLAS
-1173 QDGEVALAMTGVT
+1173 RDGEVALAMTGVT
-1186 LRPVGAAS
+1186 LRPVGSAS
-1194 DPLAELDQYF
+1194 TPLSELEQYF
-1204 YEPRWE
+1204 YELRWE

-1215 TEGPEGQRAP
+1215 IEGQPAP
-1225 VPAASVSAA
+1225 TTTAPAAR
-1234 HPANAVVEI
+1234 PANVIVEI
-1243 GDVSAAVAEGARRA
+1243 AQVPLAVAEGARRA
-1257 ARAGAA
+1257 AAAGVV
-1263 VLNAEAE
+1263 VLNADTVEKAN
-1270 QATDLAET
+1270 LAVT
-1278 FAAALHTDAF
+1278 FAEALDRDEF
-1288 LRVLVTVGSGKSSVE
+1288 LRVLVTVGSGKSAVE
-1303 NLHQLVTVAQALRTV
+1303 NVAGLVTVAQSLRMV
-1318 LEAETER
+1318 MEAETER
-1325 GVVNPDVQVVIVSN
+1325 GVVSPDVQAVLVSKN
-1339 RAFLAPGD
+1339 AFLAPGD
-1347 QLREHGLVL
+1347 RDLDL

-1375 KWSLVDLPD
+1375 KWSLVDLPAAV
-1384 SVTADEVAAEISAM
+1384 SAEEVTAEIGAM
-1398 NRAEEVAVRAGE
+1398 SRAEEVAVRQGL

-1420 SELVAP
+1420 PELVAP

-1448 TLKDITLRAC
+1448 TLKDIKLRAC
-1458 DRVEPGPRQVEVRVE
+1458 DRIEPGPRQVEVRVE

-1495 ETYFKLEPGMEGF
+1495 KTYFKLEPGMEGF
-1508 GVVTR
+1508 GVITR
-1513 VGSAVNELRIGESI
+1513 VGSQVTEVRVGESI

-1541 DLDGGAAWER
+1541 DLDGGAAWEP
-1551 IEEEHLQREDFDP
+1551 IADVHLQRDEFDP

-1577 YAFYKLADLQPGE
+1577 YAFYKLADVRPGE
-1590 TVLIHGAAGGMGMGA
+1590 TVLIHGAAGGMGMAA
-1605 VQIAVNM
+1605 VQVAANM

-1627 AALELGAAAAF
+1627 AALDLGATAAF
-1638 DSRSVGFVDDILR
+1638 DSRSVGFVDDILQI
-1651 VTQGRGVD
+1651 TEGRGVD

-1685 IGKADIYFGGAM
+1685 IGKADIYFGGAT

-1704 NLSFHAIDMD
+1704 NLSFHSIDMD
-1714 RMLRLRPETFRELR
+1714 RMLRLRPEIFRELR

-1734 LTSGKLTP
+1734 LTAGKLTP
-1742 LPFTRFPIEEV
+1742 LPYTRFPIEEV

-1761 RAAHMG
+1761 RAEHMG
-1767 RIVLDLRDQTPK
+1767 RIVLDLRDQTPT
-1779 LLPRKPD
+1779 LLPRKPE

-1795 YLISGGF
+1795 YLITGGF

-1821 ILAGRSGAT
+1821 ILASRSGAA

-1846 DVWEERID
+1846 DVWEEQVD
-1854 ISDYDQVSDLIG
+1854 ISDYDQVADLIA

-1884 AHDEVVADISAESL
+1884 AHDEVIADISAESL
-1898 YKVFGP
+1898 RKVFRP
-1904 KVDGALNLDR
+1904 KVQGALNLDKV
-1914 ATREHNVP
+1914 TREHDVP

-1936 GIVPQLTYAAANSML
+1936 GIVPQLTYAAANSVL
-1951 DGLAQSRHAAG
+1951 DGLAASRRAAG

-1972 MSGGGMAEIEA
+1972 MSGGGMAESDA

-1990 VGLRRLNMDLGA
+1990 VGLRRLNMDMGA
-2002 TLMHEC
+2002 AFMREC
-2008 SRFQLPH
+2008 SRFPLSH
-2015 VAIAGVDWGVLRT
+2015 VAIAGIDWGVLRT

-2046 AAVSNEQAAFRATVL
+2046 AAVSNEQAAFRAAVL

-2085 VDVESIDPTGP
+2085 VDVDSIDPKGP

-2147 VGDPEHDAI
+2147 VGDPDHDGI

>member
-1 MVAVAIIGI
+1 M
-10 GCKFPGGIDDADS
+10 
-23 FWEFALLKG
+23 LHKG

-63 GSFLTQGFRRFD
+63 GSFLTQEFRRFD

-107 GIAGQALGGNVGTFI
+107 GIAGQAVGGNVGTFI

-183 HLAVRAVAGGECD
+183 HLAVRAVANGECD

-250 LEQAQRDGDRIY
+250 LEQAQRDGDHIY

-292 RVLRE
+292 RVIKE

-318 DPLEAEA
+318 DPLEAQA

-330 GQAAGRTEPLVI
+330 GRVAGRARPLVI

-363 AALTVQRRTIL
+363 AALTVQRRTIA
-374 PQVVLDKLNPAIPFD
+374 PQVVLDKLNPEIPFD
-389 ELQIRIPTEVE
+389 QLQIRIPTEVE
-400 KYPDLGAPA
+400 PYPDLGAPA

-424 VIVEEPPTPVAAA
+424 VLVQEPPAPVQTE

-451 RSGAALH
+451 RSGSALH
-458 EVAGSYAELLRS
+458 EVAGRYAKQLS
-470 EEGTAGT
+470 
-477 AGTVSDEA
+477 SDLSQDGA
-485 GVSDE
+485 
-490 YVQRLKTAV
+490 QRLKTAA
-499 TGRRAQHYL
+499 TARRAQHYL

-513 YRDGDDLLAQLNSY
+513 YRDADDLLAQLNTY
-527 AESDEAAPARA
+527 AASDEAAPPRA

-556 WWGMARGLLERP
+556 WWGMARALLERP
-568 GAFREAAAEIDAVF
+568 GIFRDAAAEIDEVF
-582 QEVSGWSVIAE
+582 QEISGWSVIAE
-593 LLRSEGDSRVSR
+593 LLRPQADSRVSR

-615 VQAALAKHLEQF
+615 VQSALAKHLQQF

-634 MGHSV
+634 VGHSV

-644 AYVGG
+644 AYVSG

-679 GLDAEEALRR
+679 GLDAEEAQRR
-689 IARFGGSVCVAA
+689 AARFGSAVCVAA
-701 INSASATTLSGDS
+701 INSTAATTLSGDS
-714 KALQILHD
+714 AALQILHD
-722 ELAEDGVFARM
+722 ELAGDGIFARM

-746 PILDELATALA
+746 PILGELATALA
-757 GLAPRPTDIPLYS
+757 GLTPRKAAVPVYS
-770 TVTGEKI
+770 TVTGEKMH
-777 DSEAF
+777 SAAF
-782 ADPAYWLKNVRE
+782 AEPDYWCKNVRD
-794 SVLFAKTVD
+794 SVLFAKAVD
-803 TLIAD
+803 TLIVD

-816 GPHPVLLGNM
+816 GPHPVLLGNI

-836 AAAVQTLHRDQ
+836 GAAIQTLHRDQ

-854 QAVTDLY
+854 QAIADLY
-861 ALGAIDAP
+861 AVGAIDAP
-869 GEADLYAN
+869 GQADIYES
-877 GLIPH
+877 GVVPH

-893 ELWEEDPLTL
+893 EVWEEDPLTL

-912 FALLGDRAE
+912 FALLGDRVDA
-921 GLTPQW
+921 LTPQW
-927 EVTLAAA
+927 EVTLAPA

-969 GQAGLD
+969 AQAGLD

-982 LVVAEHDAPITRLTV
+982 LVVADHDAPITRITV
-997 DEPTKRFTFNGRSAH
+997 DEPTKRFTVNGRSAH

-1024 VEANLGT
+1024 VEANLGSK
-1031 LRIDVPIRS
+1031 RIDVPAWS
-1040 EHDRIFDGADVYKGL
+1040 ANDRVFDGEDVYKGL
-1055 AAVGLSYGPAF
+1055 SAVGLSYGPAF

-1077 GCVAQLASPLSR
+1077 GCVAQLASAESV
-1089 SAGDI
+1089 SAQ
-1094 ASEPEVTPRHAV
+1094 RHAV

-1130 PPTAHIP
+1130 PPTAHVP
-1137 ASVDRVRLYGEVPED
+1137 ASIDRVRLYGEVPED
-1152 PIAVVEIT
+1152 PVAVVEIT
-1160 STLPLRANAYLAS
+1160 STQPLCANAYLAS
-1173 QDGEVALAMTGVT
+1173 RDGEVALAMTGVT
-1186 LRPVGAAS
+1186 LRPVGSAS
-1194 DPLAELDQYF
+1194 TPLSELEQYF

-1215 TEGPEGQRAP
+1215 IEGQPAPTTTAP
-1225 VPAASVSAA
+1225 VAR
-1234 HPANAVVEI
+1234 PANVIVEI
-1243 GDVSAAVAEGARRA
+1243 AQVPLAVAEGARRA
-1257 ARAGAA
+1257 AAAGVA
-1263 VLNAEAE
+1263 VLNADTVEKVN
-1270 QATDLAET
+1270 LAVT
-1278 FAAALHTDAF
+1278 FAEALDRDEF
-1288 LRVLVTVGSGKSSVE
+1288 LRVLITVGSGKSAVE
-1303 NLHQLVTVAQALRTV
+1303 NVAGLVTVAQSLRMV
-1318 LEAETER
+1318 MEAETER
-1325 GVVNPDVQVVIVSN
+1325 GVVSPDVQAVLVSKN
-1339 RAFLAPGD
+1339 AFLAPGD
-1347 QLREHGLVL
+1347 RDLDL

-1375 KWSLVDLPD
+1375 KWSLVDLPAAV
-1384 SVTADEVAAEISAM
+1384 SAEEVTAEIGAM
-1398 NRAEEVAVRAGE
+1398 SRAEEVAVRQGL

-1420 SELVAP
+1420 PELVAP

-1448 TLKDITLRAC
+1448 TLKDIKLRAC
-1458 DRVEPGPRQVEVRVE
+1458 DRIEPGPRQVEVRVE

-1495 ETYFKLEPGMEGF
+1495 KTYFKLEPGMEGF
-1508 GVVTR
+1508 GVITR
-1513 VGSAVNELRIGESI
+1513 VGSQVTEVRVGESI

-1541 DLDGGAAWER
+1541 DLDGGAAWEP
-1551 IEEEHLQREDFDP
+1551 IADVHLQRDEFDP

-1577 YAFYKLADLQPGE
+1577 YAFYKLADVRPGE
-1590 TVLIHGAAGGMGMGA
+1590 TVLIHGAAGGMGMAA
-1605 VQIAVNM
+1605 VQVAANM

-1627 AALELGAAAAF
+1627 AALDLGATAAF
-1638 DSRSVGFVDDILR
+1638 DSRSVGFVDDILQI
-1651 VTQGRGVD
+1651 TEGRGVD

-1685 IGKADIYFGGAM
+1685 IGKADIYFGGAT

-1704 NLSFHAIDMD
+1704 NLSFHSIDMD
-1714 RMLRLRPETFRELR
+1714 RMLRLRPEIFRELR

-1734 LTSGKLTP
+1734 LTAGKLTP
-1742 LPFTRFPIEEV
+1742 LPYTRFPIEEV

-1761 RAAHMG
+1761 RAEHMG
-1767 RIVLDLRDQTPK
+1767 RIVLDLRDQTPT
-1779 LLPRKPD
+1779 LLPRKPE

-1795 YLISGGF
+1795 YLITGGF

-1821 ILAGRSGAT
+1821 ILASRSGAA

-1846 DVWEERID
+1846 DVWEEQVD
-1854 ISDYDQVSDLIG
+1854 ISDYDQVADLIA

-1884 AHDEVVADISAESL
+1884 AHDEVIADISAESL
-1898 YKVFGP
+1898 RKVFRP
-1904 KVDGALNLDR
+1904 KVQGALNLDK
-1914 ATREHNVP
+1914 ATREHDVP

-1936 GIVPQLTYAAANSML
+1936 GIVPQLTYAAANSVL
-1951 DGLAQSRHAAG
+1951 DGLAASRRAAG

-1972 MSGGGMAEIEA
+1972 MSGGGMAESDA

-1990 VGLRRLNMDLGA
+1990 VGLRRLNMDMGA
-2002 TLMHEC
+2002 AFMREC
-2008 SRFQLPH
+2008 SRFPLSH
-2015 VAIAGVDWGVLRT
+2015 VAIAGIDWGVLRT

-2046 AAVSNEQAAFRATVL
+2046 AAVSNEQAAFRAAVL

-2085 VDVESIDPTGP
+2085 VDVDSIDPKGP

-2147 VGDPEHDAI
+2147 VGDPDHDGI

>member
-10 GCKFPGGIDDADS
+10 GCRFPGGIGDADS
-23 FWEFALLKG
+23 FWNFVLHKG

-63 GSFLTQGFRRFD
+63 GSFLTQEFRRFD

-107 GIAGQALGGNVGTFI
+107 GIAGQAVGGNVGTFI

-183 HLAVRAVAGGECD
+183 HLAVRAVANGECD

-250 LEQAQRDGDRIY
+250 LEQAQRDGDHIY

-292 RVLRE
+292 RVIKE

-318 DPLEAEA
+318 DPLEAQA

-330 GQAAGRTEPLVI
+330 GRVAGRARPLVI

-363 AALTVQRRTIL
+363 AALTVQRRTIA
-374 PQVVLDKLNPAIPFD
+374 PQVVLDKLNPEIPFD
-389 ELQIRIPTEVE
+389 QLQIRIPTEVE
-400 KYPDLGAPA
+400 PYPDLGAPA

-424 VIVEEPPTPVAAA
+424 VLVQEPPAPVQTE

-451 RSGAALH
+451 RSGSALH
-458 EVAGSYAELLRS
+458 EVAGRYAKQLS
-470 EEGTAGT
+470 
-477 AGTVSDEA
+477 SDLSQDGA
-485 GVSDE
+485 
-490 YVQRLKTAV
+490 QRLKTAA
-499 TGRRAQHYL
+499 TARRAQHYL

-513 YRDGDDLLAQLNSY
+513 YRDADDLLAQLNTY
-527 AESDEAAPARA
+527 AASDEAAPPRA

-556 WWGMARGLLERP
+556 WWGMARALLERP
-568 GAFREAAAEIDAVF
+568 GIFRDAAAEIDEVF
-582 QEVSGWSVIAE
+582 QEISGWSVIAE
-593 LLRSEGDSRVSR
+593 LLRPQTDSRVSR

-615 VQAALAKHLEQF
+615 VQSALAKHLQQF

-634 MGHSV
+634 VGHSV

-644 AYVGG
+644 AYVSG

-679 GLDAEEALRR
+679 GLDAEEAQRR
-689 IARFGGSVCVAA
+689 AARFGSAVCVAA
-701 INSASATTLSGDS
+701 INSTAATTLSGDS
-714 KALQILHD
+714 AALQTLHD
-722 ELAEDGVFARM
+722 ELAGDGIFARM

-746 PILDELATALA
+746 PILGELATALA
-757 GLAPRPTDIPLYS
+757 GLTPRKAAVPVYS
-770 TVTGEKI
+770 TVTGEKMH
-777 DSEAF
+777 SAAF
-782 ADPAYWLKNVRE
+782 AEPDYWCKNVRD
-794 SVLFAKTVD
+794 SVLFAKAVD
-803 TLIAD
+803 TLIVD

-816 GPHPVLLGNM
+816 GPHPVLLGNI

-836 AAAVQTLHRDQ
+836 GAAIQTLHRDQ

-854 QAVTDLY
+854 QAIADLY
-861 ALGAIDAP
+861 AVGAIDAP
-869 GEADLYAN
+869 GQADIYES
-877 GLIPH
+877 GVVPH

-893 ELWEEDPLTL
+893 EVWEEDPLTL

-912 FALLGDRAE
+912 FALLGDRVDA
-921 GLTPQW
+921 LTPQW
-927 EVTLAAA
+927 EVTLAPA

-969 GQAGLD
+969 AQAGLD

-982 LVVAEHDAPITRLTV
+982 LVVADHDAPITRITV
-997 DEPTKRFTFNGRSAH
+997 DEPTKRFTVNGRSAH

-1024 VEANLGT
+1024 VEANLGSK
-1031 LRIDVPIRS
+1031 RIDVPAWS
-1040 EHDRIFDGADVYKGL
+1040 ANDRVFDGEDVYKGL
-1055 AAVGLSYGPAF
+1055 SAVGLSYGPAF

-1077 GCVAQLASPLSR
+1077 GCVAQLASPESV
-1089 SAGDI
+1089 SAQ
-1094 ASEPEVTPRHAV
+1094 RHAV

-1130 PPTAHIP
+1130 PPTAHVP
-1137 ASVDRVRLYGEVPED
+1137 ASIDRVRLYGEVPED
-1152 PIAVVEIT
+1152 PVAVVEIT
-1160 STLPLRANAYLAS
+1160 STQPLCANAYLAS
-1173 QDGEVALAMTGVT
+1173 RDGEVALAMTGVT
-1186 LRPVGAAS
+1186 LRPVGSAS
-1194 DPLAELDQYF
+1194 TPLSELEQYF

-1215 TEGPEGQRAP
+1215 IEGQPAP
-1225 VPAASVSAA
+1225 TTTAPAAR
-1234 HPANAVVEI
+1234 PANVIVEI
-1243 GDVSAAVAEGARRA
+1243 AQVPLAVAEGARRA
-1257 ARAGAA
+1257 AAAGVA
-1263 VLNAEAE
+1263 VLNADTVEKAN
-1270 QATDLAET
+1270 LAVT
-1278 FAAALHTDAF
+1278 FAEALDRDEF
-1288 LRVLVTVGSGKSSVE
+1288 LRVLVTVGSGKSAVE
-1303 NLHQLVTVAQALRTV
+1303 NVAGLVTVAQSLRMV
-1318 LEAETER
+1318 MEAETER
-1325 GVVNPDVQVVIVSN
+1325 GVVSPDVQAVLVSKN
-1339 RAFLAPGD
+1339 AFLAPGD
-1347 QLREHGLVL
+1347 RDLDL

-1375 KWSLVDLPD
+1375 KWSLVDLPAAV
-1384 SVTADEVAAEISAM
+1384 SAEEVTAEIGAM
-1398 NRAEEVAVRAGE
+1398 SRAEEVAVRQGL

-1420 SELVAP
+1420 PELVAP

-1448 TLKDITLRAC
+1448 TLKDIKLRAC
-1458 DRVEPGPRQVEVRVE
+1458 DRIEPGPRQVEVRVE

-1495 ETYFKLEPGMEGF
+1495 KTYFKLEPGMEGF
-1508 GVVTR
+1508 GVITR
-1513 VGSAVNELRIGESI
+1513 VGSQVTEVRVGESI

-1541 DLDGGAAWER
+1541 DPDGGAAWEP
-1551 IEEEHLQREDFDP
+1551 IADVHLQRDEFDP

-1577 YAFYKLADLQPGE
+1577 YAFYKLADVRPGE
-1590 TVLIHGAAGGMGMGA
+1590 TVLIHGAAGGMGMAA
-1605 VQIAVNM
+1605 VQVAANM

-1627 AALELGAAAAF
+1627 AALDLGATAAF
-1638 DSRSVGFVDDILR
+1638 DSRSVGFVDDILQI
-1651 VTQGRGVD
+1651 TEGRGVD

-1685 IGKADIYFGGAM
+1685 IGKADIYFGGAT

-1704 NLSFHAIDMD
+1704 NLSFHSIDMD
-1714 RMLRLRPETFRELR
+1714 RMLRLRPEIFRELR

-1734 LTSGKLTP
+1734 LTAGKLTP
-1742 LPFTRFPIEEV
+1742 LPYTRFPIEEV

-1761 RAAHMG
+1761 RAEHMG
-1767 RIVLDLRDQTPK
+1767 RIVLDLRDQTPT
-1779 LLPRKPD
+1779 LLPRKPE

-1795 YLISGGF
+1795 YLITGGF

-1821 ILAGRSGAT
+1821 ILASRSGAA

-1846 DVWEERID
+1846 DVWEEQVD
-1854 ISDYDQVSDLIG
+1854 ISDYDQVADLIA

-1884 AHDEVVADISAESL
+1884 AHDEVIADISAESL
-1898 YKVFGP
+1898 RKVFRP
-1904 KVDGALNLDR
+1904 KVQGALNLDK
-1914 ATREHNVP
+1914 ATREHDVP

-1936 GIVPQLTYAAANSML
+1936 GIVPQLTYAAANSVL
-1951 DGLAQSRHAAG
+1951 DGLAASRRAAG

-1972 MSGGGMAEIEA
+1972 MSGGGMAESDA

-1990 VGLRRLNMDLGA
+1990 VGLRRLNMDMGA
-2002 TLMHEC
+2002 AFMREC
-2008 SRFQLPH
+2008 SRFPLSH
-2015 VAIAGVDWGVLRT
+2015 VAIAGIDWGVLRT

-2046 AAVSNEQAAFRATVL
+2046 AAVSNEQAAFRAAVL

-2085 VDVESIDPTGP
+2085 VDVDSIDPKGP

-2147 VGDPEHDAI
+2147 VGDPDHDGI

>member
-10 GCKFPGGIDDADS
+10 GCRFPGGIGDADS
-23 FWEFALLKG
+23 FWNFVLHKG

-63 GSFLTQGFRRFD
+63 GSFLTQEFRRFD

-107 GIAGQALGGNVGTFI
+107 GIAGQAVGGNVGTFI

-183 HLAVRAVAGGECD
+183 HLAVRAVANGECD

-250 LEQAQRDGDRIY
+250 LEQAQRDGDHIY

-292 RVLRE
+292 RVIKE

-318 DPLEAEA
+318 DPLEAQA

-330 GQAAGRTEPLVI
+330 GRVAGRARPLVI

-363 AALTVQRRTIL
+363 AALTVQRRTIA
-374 PQVVLDKLNPAIPFD
+374 PQVVLDKLNPEIPFD
-389 ELQIRIPTEVE
+389 QLQIRILTEVE
-400 KYPDLGAPA
+400 PYPDLGAPA

-424 VIVEEPPTPVAAA
+424 VLVQEPPAPVQTE

-451 RSGAALH
+451 RSGSALH
-458 EVAGSYAELLRS
+458 EVAGRYAKQLS
-470 EEGTAGT
+470 
-477 AGTVSDEA
+477 SDLSQDGA
-485 GVSDE
+485 
-490 YVQRLKTAV
+490 QRLKTAA
-499 TGRRAQHYL
+499 TARRAQHYL

-513 YRDGDDLLAQLNSY
+513 YRDADDLLAQLNTY
-527 AESDEAAPARA
+527 AASDEAAPPRA

-556 WWGMARGLLERP
+556 WWGMARALLERP
-568 GAFREAAAEIDAVF
+568 GIFRDAAAEIDEVF
-582 QEVSGWSVIAE
+582 QEISGWSVIAE
-593 LLRSEGDSRVSR
+593 LLRPQADSRVSR

-615 VQAALAKHLEQF
+615 VQSALAKHLQQF

-634 MGHSV
+634 VGHSV

-644 AYVGG
+644 AYVSG

-679 GLDAEEALRR
+679 GLDAEEAQRR
-689 IARFGGSVCVAA
+689 AARFGSAVCVAA
-701 INSASATTLSGDS
+701 INSTAATTLSGDS
-714 KALQILHD
+714 AALQTLHD
-722 ELAEDGVFARM
+722 ELAGDGIFARM

-746 PILDELATALA
+746 PILGELATALA
-757 GLAPRPTDIPLYS
+757 GLTPRKAAVPVYS
-770 TVTGEKI
+770 TVTGEKMH
-777 DSEAF
+777 SAAF
-782 ADPAYWLKNVRE
+782 AEPDYWCKNVRD
-794 SVLFAKTVD
+794 SVLFAKAVD
-803 TLIAD
+803 TLIVD

-816 GPHPVLLGNM
+816 GPHPVLLGNI

-836 AAAVQTLHRDQ
+836 GAAIQTLHRDQ

-854 QAVTDLY
+854 QAIADLY
-861 ALGAIDAP
+861 AVGAIDAP
-869 GEADLYAN
+869 GQADIYES
-877 GLIPH
+877 GVVPH

-893 ELWEEDPLTL
+893 EVWEEDPLTL

-912 FALLGDRAE
+912 FALLGDRVDA
-921 GLTPQW
+921 LTPQW
-927 EVTLAAA
+927 EVTLAPA

-969 GQAGLD
+969 AQAGLD

-982 LVVAEHDAPITRLTV
+982 LVVADHDAPITRITV
-997 DEPTKRFTFNGRSAH
+997 DEPTKRFTVNGRSAH

-1024 VEANLGT
+1024 VEANLGSK
-1031 LRIDVPIRS
+1031 RIDVS
-1040 EHDRIFDGADVYKGL
+1040 AWSANDRVFDGEDVYKGL
-1055 AAVGLSYGPAF
+1055 SAVGLSYGPAF

-1077 GCVAQLASPLSR
+1077 GCVAQLASPESV
-1089 SAGDI
+1089 SAQ
-1094 ASEPEVTPRHAV
+1094 RHAV

-1130 PPTAHIP
+1130 PPTAHVP
-1137 ASVDRVRLYGEVPED
+1137 ASIDRVRLYGEVPED
-1152 PIAVVEIT
+1152 PVAVVEIT
-1160 STLPLRANAYLAS
+1160 STQPLCANAYLAS
-1173 QDGEVALAMTGVT
+1173 RDGEVALAMTGVT
-1186 LRPVGAAS
+1186 LRPVGSAS
-1194 DPLAELDQYF
+1194 TPLSELEQYF

-1215 TEGPEGQRAP
+1215 IEGQPAP
-1225 VPAASVSAA
+1225 TTTAPAAR
-1234 HPANAVVEI
+1234 PANVIVEI
-1243 GDVSAAVAEGARRA
+1243 AQVPLAVAEGARRA
-1257 ARAGAA
+1257 AAAGVV
-1263 VLNAEAE
+1263 VLNADTVEKAN
-1270 QATDLAET
+1270 LAVT
-1278 FAAALHTDAF
+1278 FAEALDRDEF
-1288 LRVLVTVGSGKSSVE
+1288 LRVLVTVGSGKSAVE
-1303 NLHQLVTVAQALRTV
+1303 NVAGLVTVAQSLRMV
-1318 LEAETER
+1318 MEAETER
-1325 GVVNPDVQVVIVSN
+1325 GVVSPDVQAVLVSKN
-1339 RAFLAPGD
+1339 AFLAPGD
-1347 QLREHGLVL
+1347 RDLDL

-1375 KWSLVDLPD
+1375 KWSLVDLPAAV
-1384 SVTADEVAAEISAM
+1384 SAEEVTAEIGAM
-1398 NRAEEVAVRAGE
+1398 NRAEEVAVRQGL

-1420 SELVAP
+1420 PELVAP

-1448 TLKDITLRAC
+1448 TLKDIKLRAC
-1458 DRVEPGPRQVEVRVE
+1458 DRIEPGPRQVEVRVE

-1495 ETYFKLEPGMEGF
+1495 KTYFKLEPGMEGF
-1508 GVVTR
+1508 GVITR
-1513 VGSAVNELRIGESI
+1513 VGSQVTEVRVGESI

-1541 DLDGGAAWER
+1541 DLDGGAAWEP
-1551 IEEEHLQREDFDP
+1551 IADVHLQRDEFDP

-1577 YAFYKLADLQPGE
+1577 YAFYKLADVRPGE
-1590 TVLIHGAAGGMGMGA
+1590 TVLIHGAAGGMGMAA
-1605 VQIAVNM
+1605 VQVAANM

-1627 AALELGAAAAF
+1627 AALDLGATAAF
-1638 DSRSVGFVDDILR
+1638 DSRSVGFVDDILQI
-1651 VTQGRGVD
+1651 TEGRGVD

-1685 IGKADIYFGGAM
+1685 IGKADIYFGGAT

-1704 NLSFHAIDMD
+1704 NLSFHSIDMD
-1714 RMLRLRPETFRELR
+1714 RMLRLRPEIFRELR

-1734 LTSGKLTP
+1734 LTAGKLTP
-1742 LPFTRFPIEEV
+1742 LPYTRFPIEEV

-1761 RAAHMG
+1761 RAEHMG
-1767 RIVLDLRDQTPK
+1767 RIVLDLRDQTPT
-1779 LLPRKPD
+1779 LLPRKPE

-1795 YLISGGF
+1795 YLITGGF

-1821 ILAGRSGAT
+1821 ILASRSGAA

-1846 DVWEERID
+1846 DVWEEQVD
-1854 ISDYDQVSDLIG
+1854 ISDYDQVADLIA

-1876 GVFHAAAV
+1876 GIFHAAAV
-1884 AHDEVVADISAESL
+1884 AHDEVIADISAESL
-1898 YKVFGP
+1898 RKVFRP
-1904 KVDGALNLDR
+1904 KVQGALNLDKV
-1914 ATREHNVP
+1914 TREHDVP

-1936 GIVPQLTYAAANSML
+1936 GIVPQLTYAAANSVL
-1951 DGLAQSRHAAG
+1951 DGLAASRRAAG

-1972 MSGGGMAEIEA
+1972 MSGGGMAESDA

-1990 VGLRRLNMDLGA
+1990 VGLRRLNMDMGA
-2002 TLMHEC
+2002 AFMREC
-2008 SRFQLPH
+2008 SRFPLSH
-2015 VAIAGVDWGVLRT
+2015 VAIAGIDWGVLRT

-2046 AAVSNEQAAFRATVL
+2046 AAVSNEQAAFRAAVL

-2085 VDVESIDPTGP
+2085 VDVDSIDPKGP

-2147 VGDPEHDAI
+2147 VGDPDHDGI

>member
-10 GCKFPGGIDDADS
+10 GCRFPGGIGDADS
-23 FWEFALLKG
+23 FWNFVLHKG

-63 GSFLTQGFRRFD
+63 GSFLTQEFRRFD

-107 GIAGQALGGNVGTFI
+107 GIAGQAVGGNVGTFI

-183 HLAVRAVAGGECD
+183 HLAVRAVANGECD

-250 LEQAQRDGDRIY
+250 LEQAQRDGDHIY

-292 RVLRE
+292 RVIKE

-318 DPLEAEA
+318 DPLEAQA

-330 GQAAGRTEPLVI
+330 GRVAGRARPLVI

-363 AALTVQRRTIL
+363 AALTVQRRTIA
-374 PQVVLDKLNPAIPFD
+374 PQVVLDKLNPEIPFD
-389 ELQIRIPTEVE
+389 QLQIRIPTEVE
-400 KYPDLGAPA
+400 PYPDLGAPA

-424 VIVEEPPTPVAAA
+424 VLVQEPPAPVQTE

-451 RSGAALH
+451 RSGSALH
-458 EVAGSYAELLRS
+458 EVAGRYAKQLS
-470 EEGTAGT
+470 
-477 AGTVSDEA
+477 SDLSQDGA
-485 GVSDE
+485 
-490 YVQRLKTAV
+490 QRLKTAA
-499 TGRRAQHYL
+499 TARRAQHYL

-513 YRDGDDLLAQLNSY
+513 YRDADDLLAQLNTY
-527 AESDEAAPARA
+527 AASDEAAPPRA

-556 WWGMARGLLERP
+556 WWGMARALLERP
-568 GAFREAAAEIDAVF
+568 GIFRDAAAEIDEVF
-582 QEVSGWSVIAE
+582 QEISGWSVIAE
-593 LLRSEGDSRVSR
+593 LLRPQADSRVSR

-615 VQAALAKHLEQF
+615 VQSALAKHLQQF

-634 MGHSV
+634 VGHSV

-644 AYVGG
+644 AYVSG

-679 GLDAEEALRR
+679 GLDAEEAQRR
-689 IARFGGSVCVAA
+689 AARFGSAVCVAA
-701 INSASATTLSGDS
+701 INSTAATTLSGDS
-714 KALQILHD
+714 AALQTLHD
-722 ELAEDGVFARM
+722 ELAGDGIFARM

-746 PILDELATALA
+746 PILGELATALA
-757 GLAPRPTDIPLYS
+757 GLTPRKAAVPVYS
-770 TVTGEKI
+770 TVTGEKMH
-777 DSEAF
+777 SAAF
-782 ADPAYWLKNVRE
+782 AEPDYWCKNVRD
-794 SVLFAKTVD
+794 SVLFAKAVD
-803 TLIAD
+803 TLIVD

-816 GPHPVLLGNM
+816 GPHPVLLGNI

-836 AAAVQTLHRDQ
+836 GAAIQTLHRDQ

-854 QAVTDLY
+854 QAIADLY
-861 ALGAIDAP
+861 AVGAIDAP
-869 GEADLYAN
+869 GQADIYES
-877 GLIPH
+877 GVVPH

-893 ELWEEDPLTL
+893 EVWEEDPLTL

-912 FALLGDRAE
+912 FALLGDRVDA
-921 GLTPQW
+921 LTPQW
-927 EVTLAAA
+927 EVTLAPA

-969 GQAGLD
+969 AQAGLD

-982 LVVAEHDAPITRLTV
+982 LVVADHDAPITRITV
-997 DEPTKRFTFNGRSAH
+997 DEPTKRFTVNGRSAH

-1024 VEANLGT
+1024 VEANLGSK
-1031 LRIDVPIRS
+1031 RIDVPAWS
-1040 EHDRIFDGADVYKGL
+1040 ANDRVFDGEDVYKGL
-1055 AAVGLSYGPAF
+1055 SAVGLSYGPAF

-1077 GCVAQLASPLSR
+1077 GCVAQLASPESV
-1089 SAGDI
+1089 SAQ
-1094 ASEPEVTPRHAV
+1094 RHAV

-1130 PPTAHIP
+1130 PPTAHVP
-1137 ASVDRVRLYGEVPED
+1137 ASIDRVRLYGEVPED
-1152 PIAVVEIT
+1152 PVAVVEIT
-1160 STLPLRANAYLAS
+1160 STQPLCANAYLAS
-1173 QDGEVALAMTGVT
+1173 RDGEVALAMTGVT
-1186 LRPVGAAS
+1186 LRPVGSAS
-1194 DPLAELDQYF
+1194 TPLSELEQHF

-1215 TEGPEGQRAP
+1215 IEGQPAP
-1225 VPAASVSAA
+1225 TTTAPAAR
-1234 HPANAVVEI
+1234 PANVIVEI
-1243 GDVSAAVAEGARRA
+1243 AQVPLAVAEGARRA
-1257 ARAGAA
+1257 AAAGVA
-1263 VLNAEAE
+1263 VLNADTVEKAN
-1270 QATDLAET
+1270 LAVT
-1278 FAAALHTDAF
+1278 FAEALDRDEF
-1288 LRVLVTVGSGKSSVE
+1288 LRVLVTVGSGKSAVE
-1303 NLHQLVTVAQALRTV
+1303 NVAGLVTVAQSLRMV
-1318 LEAETER
+1318 MEAETER
-1325 GVVNPDVQVVIVSN
+1325 GVVSPDVQAVLVSKN
-1339 RAFLAPGD
+1339 AFLAPGD
-1347 QLREHGLVL
+1347 RDLDL

-1375 KWSLVDLPD
+1375 KWSLVDLPAAV
-1384 SVTADEVAAEISAM
+1384 SAEEVTAEIGAM
-1398 NRAEEVAVRAGE
+1398 NRAEEVAVRQGL

-1420 SELVAP
+1420 PELVAP

-1434 DPEVAYEVQIPDTR
+1434 DPGVAYEVQIPDTR
-1448 TLKDITLRAC
+1448 TLKDIKLRAC
-1458 DRVEPGPRQVEVRVE
+1458 DRIEPGPRQVEVRVE

-1495 ETYFKLEPGMEGF
+1495 KTYFKLEPGMEGF
-1508 GVVTR
+1508 GVITR
-1513 VGSAVNELRIGESI
+1513 VGSQVTEVRVGESI

-1541 DLDGGAAWER
+1541 DLDGGAAWEP
-1551 IEEEHLQREDFDP
+1551 IADVHLQRDEFDP

-1577 YAFYKLADLQPGE
+1577 YAFYKLADVRPGE
-1590 TVLIHGAAGGMGMGA
+1590 TVLIHGAAGGMGMAA
-1605 VQIAVNM
+1605 VQVAANM

-1627 AALELGAAAAF
+1627 AALDLGATAAF
-1638 DSRSVGFVDDILR
+1638 DSRSVGFVDDILQI
-1651 VTQGRGVD
+1651 TEGRGVD

-1685 IGKADIYFGGAM
+1685 IGKADIYFGGAT

-1704 NLSFHAIDMD
+1704 NLSFHSIDMD
-1714 RMLRLRPETFRELR
+1714 RMLRLRPEIFRELR

-1734 LTSGKLTP
+1734 LTAGKLTP
-1742 LPFTRFPIEEV
+1742 LPYTRFPIEEV

-1761 RAAHMG
+1761 RAEHMG
-1767 RIVLDLRDQTPK
+1767 RIVLDLRDQTPT
-1779 LLPRKPD
+1779 LLPRKPE

-1795 YLISGGF
+1795 YLITGGF

-1821 ILAGRSGAT
+1821 ILASRSGAA

-1846 DVWEERID
+1846 DVWEEQVD
-1854 ISDYDQVSDLIG
+1854 ISDYDQVADLIA

-1884 AHDEVVADISAESL
+1884 AHDEVIADISAESL
-1898 YKVFGP
+1898 RKVFGP
-1904 KVDGALNLDR
+1904 KVQGALNLDKV
-1914 ATREHNVP
+1914 TREHDVP

-1936 GIVPQLTYAAANSML
+1936 GIVPQLTYAAANSVL
-1951 DGLAQSRHAAG
+1951 DGLAASRRAAG

-1972 MSGGGMAEIEA
+1972 MSGGGMAESDA

-1990 VGLRRLNMDLGA
+1990 VGLRRLNMDMGA
-2002 TLMHEC
+2002 AFMREC
-2008 SRFQLPH
+2008 SRFPLSH
-2015 VAIAGVDWGVLRT
+2015 VAIAGIDWGVLRT

-2046 AAVSNEQAAFRATVL
+2046 AAVSNEQAAFRAAVL

-2085 VDVESIDPTGP
+2085 VDVDSIDPKGP

-2147 VGDPEHDAI
+2147 VGDPDHDGI

>member
-10 GCKFPGGIDDADS
+10 GCRFPGGIGDADS
-23 FWEFALLKG
+23 FWNFVLHKG

-63 GSFLTQGFRRFD
+63 GSFLTQEFRRFD

-107 GIAGQALGGNVGTFI
+107 GIAGQAVGGNVGTFI

-183 HLAVRAVAGGECD
+183 HLAVRAVANGECD

-250 LEQAQRDGDRIY
+250 LEQAQRDGDHIY

-292 RVLRE
+292 RVIKE

-318 DPLEAEA
+318 DPLEAQA

-330 GQAAGRTEPLVI
+330 GRVAGRARPLVI

-363 AALTVQRRTIL
+363 AALTVQRRTIA
-374 PQVVLDKLNPAIPFD
+374 PQVVLDKLNPEIPFD
-389 ELQIRIPTEVE
+389 QLQIRIPTEVE
-400 KYPDLGAPA
+400 PYPDLGAPA

-424 VIVEEPPTPVAAA
+424 VLVQEPPAPVQTE

-451 RSGAALH
+451 RSGSALH
-458 EVAGSYAELLRS
+458 EVAGRYAKQLS
-470 EEGTAGT
+470 
-477 AGTVSDEA
+477 SDLSQDGA
-485 GVSDE
+485 
-490 YVQRLKTAV
+490 QRLKTAA
-499 TGRRAQHYL
+499 TARRAQHYL

-513 YRDGDDLLAQLNSY
+513 YRDADDLLAQLNTY
-527 AESDEAAPARA
+527 AASDEAAPPRA

-556 WWGMARGLLERP
+556 WWGMARALLERP
-568 GAFREAAAEIDAVF
+568 GIFRDAAAEIDEVF
-582 QEVSGWSVIAE
+582 QEISGWSVIAE
-593 LLRSEGDSRVSR
+593 LLRPQADSRVSR

-615 VQAALAKHLEQF
+615 VQSALAKHLQQF

-634 MGHSV
+634 VGHSV

-644 AYVGG
+644 AYVSG

-679 GLDAEEALRR
+679 GLDAEEAQRR
-689 IARFGGSVCVAA
+689 AARFGSAVCVAA
-701 INSASATTLSGDS
+701 INSTAATTLSGDS
-714 KALQILHD
+714 AALQTLHD
-722 ELAEDGVFARM
+722 ELAGDGIFARM

-746 PILDELATALA
+746 PILGELATALA
-757 GLAPRPTDIPLYS
+757 GLTPRKAAVPVYS
-770 TVTGEKI
+770 TVTGEKMH
-777 DSEAF
+777 SAAF
-782 ADPAYWLKNVRE
+782 AEPDYWCKNVRD
-794 SVLFAKTVD
+794 SVLFAKAVD
-803 TLIAD
+803 TLIVD

-816 GPHPVLLGNM
+816 GPHPVLLGNI

-836 AAAVQTLHRDQ
+836 GAAIQTLHRDQ

-854 QAVTDLY
+854 QAIADLY
-861 ALGAIDAP
+861 AVGAIDAP
-869 GEADLYAN
+869 GQADIYES
-877 GLIPH
+877 GVVPH

-893 ELWEEDPLTL
+893 EVWEEDPLTL

-912 FALLGDRAE
+912 FALLGDRVDA
-921 GLTPQW
+921 LTPQW
-927 EVTLAAA
+927 EVTLAPA

-969 GQAGLD
+969 AQAGLD

-982 LVVAEHDAPITRLTV
+982 LVVADHDAPITRITV
-997 DEPTKRFTFNGRSAH
+997 DEPTKRFTVNGRSAH

-1024 VEANLGT
+1024 VEANLGSK
-1031 LRIDVPIRS
+1031 RIDVS
-1040 EHDRIFDGADVYKGL
+1040 AWSANDRVFDGEDVYKGL
-1055 AAVGLSYGPAF
+1055 SAVGLSYGPAF

-1077 GCVAQLASPLSR
+1077 GCVAQLASPESV
-1089 SAGDI
+1089 SAQ
-1094 ASEPEVTPRHAV
+1094 RHAV

-1130 PPTAHIP
+1130 PPTAHVP
-1137 ASVDRVRLYGEVPED
+1137 ASIDRVRLYGEVPED
-1152 PIAVVEIT
+1152 PVAVVEIT
-1160 STLPLRANAYLAS
+1160 STQPLCANAYLAS
-1173 QDGEVALAMTGVT
+1173 RDGEVALAMTGVT
-1186 LRPVGAAS
+1186 LRPVGSAS
-1194 DPLAELDQYF
+1194 TPLSELEQYF

-1215 TEGPEGQRAP
+1215 IEGQPAP
-1225 VPAASVSAA
+1225 TTTAPAAR
-1234 HPANAVVEI
+1234 PANVIVEI
-1243 GDVSAAVAEGARRA
+1243 AQVPLAVAEGARRA
-1257 ARAGAA
+1257 AAAGVA
-1263 VLNAEAE
+1263 VLNADTVEKAN
-1270 QATDLAET
+1270 LAVT
-1278 FAAALHTDAF
+1278 FAEALDRDEF
-1288 LRVLVTVGSGKSSVE
+1288 LRVLVTVGSGKSAVE
-1303 NLHQLVTVAQALRTV
+1303 NVAGLVTVAQSLRMV
-1318 LEAETER
+1318 MEAETER
-1325 GVVNPDVQVVIVSN
+1325 GVVSPDVQAVLVSKN
-1339 RAFLAPGD
+1339 AFLAPGD
-1347 QLREHGLVL
+1347 RDLDL

-1375 KWSLVDLPD
+1375 KWSLVDLPAAV
-1384 SVTADEVAAEISAM
+1384 SAEEVTAEIGAM
-1398 NRAEEVAVRAGE
+1398 NRAEEVAVRQGL

-1420 SELVAP
+1420 PELVAP

-1448 TLKDITLRAC
+1448 TLKDIKLRAC
-1458 DRVEPGPRQVEVRVE
+1458 DRIEPGPRQVEVRVE

-1495 ETYFKLEPGMEGF
+1495 KTYFKLEPGMEGF
-1508 GVVTR
+1508 GVITR
-1513 VGSAVNELRIGESI
+1513 VGSQVTEVRVGESI

-1541 DLDGGAAWER
+1541 DLDGGAAWEP
-1551 IEEEHLQREDFDP
+1551 IADVHLQRDEFDP

-1577 YAFYKLADLQPGE
+1577 YAFYKLADVRPGE
-1590 TVLIHGAAGGMGMGA
+1590 TVLIHGAAGGMGMAA
-1605 VQIAVNM
+1605 VQVAANM

-1627 AALELGAAAAF
+1627 AALDLGATAAF
-1638 DSRSVGFVDDILR
+1638 DSRSVGFVDDILQI
-1651 VTQGRGVD
+1651 TEGRGVD

-1685 IGKADIYFGGAM
+1685 IGKADIYFGGAT

-1704 NLSFHAIDMD
+1704 NLSFHSIDMD
-1714 RMLRLRPETFRELR
+1714 RMLRLRPEIFRELR

-1734 LTSGKLTP
+1734 LTAGKLTP
-1742 LPFTRFPIEEV
+1742 LPYTRFPIEEV

-1761 RAAHMG
+1761 RAEHMG
-1767 RIVLDLRDQTPK
+1767 RIVLDLRDQTPT
-1779 LLPRKPD
+1779 LLPRKPE

-1795 YLISGGF
+1795 YLITGGF

-1821 ILAGRSGAT
+1821 ILASRSGAT

-1846 DVWEERID
+1846 DVWEEQVD
-1854 ISDYDQVSDLIG
+1854 ISDYDQVADLIA

-1884 AHDEVVADISAESL
+1884 AHDEVIADISAESL
-1898 YKVFGP
+1898 RKVFGP
-1904 KVDGALNLDR
+1904 KVQGALNLDKV
-1914 ATREHNVP
+1914 TREHDVP

-1936 GIVPQLTYAAANSML
+1936 GIVPQLTYAAANSVL
-1951 DGLAQSRHAAG
+1951 DGLAASRRAAG

-1972 MSGGGMAEIEA
+1972 MSGGGMAESDA

-1990 VGLRRLNMDLGA
+1990 VGLRRLNMDMGA
-2002 TLMHEC
+2002 AFMREC
-2008 SRFQLPH
+2008 SRFPLSH
-2015 VAIAGVDWGVLRT
+2015 VAIAGIDWGVLRT

-2046 AAVSNEQAAFRATVL
+2046 AAVSNEQAAFRAAVL

-2085 VDVESIDPTGP
+2085 VDVDSIDPKGP

-2147 VGDPEHDAI
+2147 VGDPDHDGI

>member
-1 MVAVAIIGI
+1 MVQLLGEGSTLVAVAIIGI
-10 GCKFPGGIDDADS
+10 GCRFPGGIGDADS
-23 FWEFALLKG
+23 FWNFVLHKG

-63 GSFLTQGFRRFD
+63 GSFLTQEFRRFD

-107 GIAGQALGGNVGTFI
+107 GIAGQAVGGNVGTFI

-183 HLAVRAVAGGECD
+183 HLAVRAVANGECD

-250 LEQAQRDGDRIY
+250 LEQAQRDGDHIY

-292 RVLRE
+292 RVIKE

-318 DPLEAEA
+318 DPLEAQA

-330 GQAAGRTEPLVI
+330 GRVAGRARPLVI

-363 AALTVQRRTIL
+363 AALTVQRRTIA
-374 PQVVLDKLNPAIPFD
+374 PQVVLDKLNPEIPFD
-389 ELQIRIPTEVE
+389 QLQIRIPTEVE
-400 KYPDLGAPA
+400 PYPDLGAPA

-424 VIVEEPPTPVAAA
+424 VLVQEPPAPVQTE

-451 RSGAALH
+451 RSGSALH
-458 EVAGSYAELLRS
+458 EVAGRYAKQLS
-470 EEGTAGT
+470 
-477 AGTVSDEA
+477 SDLSQDGA
-485 GVSDE
+485 
-490 YVQRLKTAV
+490 QRLKTAA
-499 TGRRAQHYL
+499 TARRAQHYL

-513 YRDGDDLLAQLNSY
+513 YRDADDLLAQLNTY
-527 AESDEAAPARA
+527 AASDEAAPPRA

-556 WWGMARGLLERP
+556 WWGMARALLERP
-568 GAFREAAAEIDAVF
+568 GIFRDAAAEIDEVF
-582 QEVSGWSVIAE
+582 QEISGWSVIAE
-593 LLRSEGDSRVSR
+593 LLRPQADSRVSR

-615 VQAALAKHLEQF
+615 VQSALAKHLQQF

-634 MGHSV
+634 VGHSV

-644 AYVGG
+644 AYVSG

-679 GLDAEEALRR
+679 GLDAEEAQRR
-689 IARFGGSVCVAA
+689 AARFGSAVCVAA
-701 INSASATTLSGDS
+701 INSTAATTLSGDS
-714 KALQILHD
+714 AALQTLHD
-722 ELAEDGVFARM
+722 ELAGDGIFARM

-746 PILDELATALA
+746 PILGELATALA
-757 GLAPRPTDIPLYS
+757 GLTPRKAAVPVYS
-770 TVTGEKI
+770 TVTGEKMH
-777 DSEAF
+777 SAAF
-782 ADPAYWLKNVRE
+782 AEPDYWCKNVRD
-794 SVLFAKTVD
+794 SVLFAKAVD
-803 TLIAD
+803 TLIVD

-816 GPHPVLLGNM
+816 GPHPVLLGNI

-836 AAAVQTLHRDQ
+836 GAAIQTLHRDQ

-854 QAVTDLY
+854 QAIADLY
-861 ALGAIDAP
+861 AVGAIDAP
-869 GEADLYAN
+869 GQADIYES
-877 GLIPH
+877 GVVPH

-893 ELWEEDPLTL
+893 EVWEEDPLTL

-912 FALLGDRAE
+912 FALLGDRVDA
-921 GLTPQW
+921 LTPQW
-927 EVTLAAA
+927 EVTLAPA

-969 GQAGLD
+969 AQAGLD

-982 LVVAEHDAPITRLTV
+982 LVVADHDAPITRITV
-997 DEPTKRFTFNGRSAH
+997 DEPTKRFTVNGRSAH

-1024 VEANLGT
+1024 VEANLGSK
-1031 LRIDVPIRS
+1031 RIDVS
-1040 EHDRIFDGADVYKGL
+1040 AWSANDRVFDGEDVYKGL
-1055 AAVGLSYGPAF
+1055 SAVGLSYGPAF

-1077 GCVAQLASPLSR
+1077 GCVAQLASPESV
-1089 SAGDI
+1089 SAQ
-1094 ASEPEVTPRHAV
+1094 RHAV

-1130 PPTAHIP
+1130 PPTAHVP
-1137 ASVDRVRLYGEVPED
+1137 ASIDRVRLYGEVPED
-1152 PIAVVEIT
+1152 PVAVVEIT
-1160 STLPLRANAYLAS
+1160 STQPLCANAYLAS
-1173 QDGEVALAMTGVT
+1173 RDGEVALAMTGVT
-1186 LRPVGAAS
+1186 LRPVGSAS
-1194 DPLAELDQYF
+1194 TPLSELEQYF

-1215 TEGPEGQRAP
+1215 IEGQPAP
-1225 VPAASVSAA
+1225 TTTAPAAR
-1234 HPANAVVEI
+1234 PANVIVEI
-1243 GDVSAAVAEGARRA
+1243 AQVPLAVAEGARRA
-1257 ARAGAA
+1257 AAAGVV
-1263 VLNAEAE
+1263 VLNADTVEKAN
-1270 QATDLAET
+1270 LAVT
-1278 FAAALHTDAF
+1278 FAEALDRDEF
-1288 LRVLVTVGSGKSSVE
+1288 LRVLVTVGSGKSAVE
-1303 NLHQLVTVAQALRTV
+1303 NVAGLVTVAQSLRMV
-1318 LEAETER
+1318 MEAETER
-1325 GVVNPDVQVVIVSN
+1325 GVVSPDVQAVLVSKN
-1339 RAFLAPGD
+1339 AFLAPGD
-1347 QLREHGLVL
+1347 RDLDL

-1375 KWSLVDLPD
+1375 KWSLVDLPAAV
-1384 SVTADEVAAEISAM
+1384 SAEEVTAEIGAM
-1398 NRAEEVAVRAGE
+1398 NRAEEVAVRQGL

-1420 SELVAP
+1420 PELVAP

-1448 TLKDITLRAC
+1448 TLKDIKLRAC
-1458 DRVEPGPRQVEVRVE
+1458 DRIEPGPRQVEVRVE

-1495 ETYFKLEPGMEGF
+1495 KTYFKLEPGMEGF
-1508 GVVTR
+1508 GVITR
-1513 VGSAVNELRIGESI
+1513 VGSQVTEVRVGESI

-1541 DLDGGAAWER
+1541 DLDGGAAWEP
-1551 IEEEHLQREDFDP
+1551 IADVHLQRDEFDP

-1577 YAFYKLADLQPGE
+1577 YAFYKLADVRPGE
-1590 TVLIHGAAGGMGMGA
+1590 TVLIHGAAGGMGMAA
-1605 VQIAVNM
+1605 VQVAANM

-1627 AALELGAAAAF
+1627 AALDLGATAAF
-1638 DSRSVGFVDDILR
+1638 DSRSVGFVDDILQI
-1651 VTQGRGVD
+1651 TEGRGVD

-1685 IGKADIYFGGAM
+1685 IGKADIYFGGAT

-1704 NLSFHAIDMD
+1704 NLSFHSIDMD
-1714 RMLRLRPETFRELR
+1714 RMLRLRPEIFRELR

-1734 LTSGKLTP
+1734 LTAGKLTP
-1742 LPFTRFPIEEV
+1742 LPYTRFPIEEV

-1761 RAAHMG
+1761 RAEHMG
-1767 RIVLDLRDQTPK
+1767 RIVLDLRDQTPT
-1779 LLPRKPD
+1779 LLPRKPE

-1795 YLISGGF
+1795 YLITGGF

-1821 ILAGRSGAT
+1821 ILASRSGAA

-1846 DVWEERID
+1846 DVWEEQVD
-1854 ISDYDQVSDLIG
+1854 ISDYDQVADLIA

-1884 AHDEVVADISAESL
+1884 AHDEVIADISAESL
-1898 YKVFGP
+1898 RKVFRP
-1904 KVDGALNLDR
+1904 KVQGALNLDKV
-1914 ATREHNVP
+1914 TREHDVP

-1936 GIVPQLTYAAANSML
+1936 GIVPQLTYAAANSVL
-1951 DGLAQSRHAAG
+1951 DGLAASRRAAG

-1972 MSGGGMAEIEA
+1972 MSGGGMAESDA

-1990 VGLRRLNMDLGA
+1990 VGLRRLNMDMGA
-2002 TLMHEC
+2002 AFMREC
-2008 SRFQLPH
+2008 SRFPLSH
-2015 VAIAGVDWGVLRT
+2015 VAIAGIDWGVLRT

-2046 AAVSNEQAAFRATVL
+2046 AAVSNEQAAFRAAVL

-2085 VDVESIDPTGP
+2085 VDVDSIDPKGP

-2147 VGDPEHDAI
+2147 VGDPDHDGI